1 MKRARKG
8 HLMTASLIRRL
19 CLSLLLLFGGWV
31 SLPVYAQKAITLDL
45 INQPFSTFIKQV
57 EQQTD
62 YKFFFEE
69 QSVDV
74 NRLVNVK
81 VQNQDVRVVLNKVLS
96 GTNITYTIANK
107 KILLKKQENSKLQRG
122 KALPKEIVGS
132 VVGEDGT
139 QLIGVSIQVKGKAAG
154 TITNGDGNYR
164 LVLPDNS
171 DAIVV
176 TYVGYIPQEISLKN
190 NNWQRI
196 VLKEDINMLDDVVVV
211 GYGTVKKRD
220 LTGAIS
226 TIKADEMGLAGISS
240 IGHALEGKAAGLYVR
255 QNSAQPGGGLDIL
268 VRGAGSINANND
280 PLYIVDGFPIAKLD
294 QIASSD
300 RKMDPGTQGV
310 LNFLNPNDVES
321 IDVLKDASATAI
333 YGSRGANGVVMVTT
347 KQAQEGHTEI
357 NFDYSYGIQHTAK
370 TYDMLNASQYAALH
384 NEMRTNAG
392 PEYSLN
398 PAFSDPESL
407 GTGTDWMDAIF
418 RTAPMQKV
426 NLSMLGGNQKISHAT
441 SLGYYTQDGI
451 MKNSSYNRLSLQSN
465 ISSKI
470 VSNVTVRA
478 NVNLSAENRR
488 TQPVSTVIQNA
499 MRILPSI
506 PIQDENGEYAGPT
519 GNAEWN
525 GNALNPVAIINE
537 QNYRMKGFRML
548 SNISLEWEI
557 IKGLKFKT
565 TGGAELGY
573 DYNNSYIPKY
583 KWGMNESKN
592 TMQTVSS
599 AYEQL
604 YLWDNTLNYDKSFGK
619 HRINAMVGTSYQE
632 YKKESV
638 SASGSGRA
646 SELTTELDNATK
658 ATDVGGNSLRWA
670 LMSYMAR
677 LHYSYDDRYLVTA
690 TFRADGS
697 SKFGKDNRFGYFP
710 SFAAA
715 WNIGN
720 ESFMQS
726 VKPISQLKLRAG
738 YGQTG
743 NQNIGAYAFADK
755 LSVNGVYNFGS
766 QRGFESNLVNL
777 IYPYLLSNPSVK
789 WEAVEQYNVGVDI
802 GFLKNRIVANLD
814 FYVKNTR
821 DMLTKKPVPQTSGTS
836 LEQADWPPVNIGKVL
851 NRGFE
856 FTINTKNF
864 VGEFKWETNFNMSFN
879 HNEVV
884 SIGGPEIL
892 NGVSLIREGQP
903 INSFYG
909 YKLGG
914 VYQTLDEVFTGPV
927 MENRAAD
934 KASHNPYKNT
944 SPGDMWFVDVD
955 GNGEINDLDR
965 TVIGN
970 PSPDCIFGFNNTFSY
985 KNFDLSIFFQ
995 GALGNQVWNG
1005 VRASHESMNSTYN
1018 QLASTLERWTGEGT
1032 SSSMPRAIYA
1042 DPNNNSRAS
1051 TRWLENGS
1059 YAKLKNLTFGYTLP
1073 ENWTNR
1079 AKVKALRLY
1088 VSFDNLCTIT
1098 NYSGLDPEVG
1108 LSGLDYG
1115 VYPSA
1120 RTYMFGVS
1128 VKF

>member
-1 MKRARKG
+1 MNMKTEYQCKSRMKHTLLIGTAMFLISPITLFAGVTAHSDAGSETGISNVTQQQQTVKG
-8 HLMTASLIRRL
+8 IIK
-19 CLSLLLLFGGWV
+19 GPDG
-31 SLPVYAQKAITLDL
+31 LPVIAANISQKGTNNATITDL
-45 INQPFSTFIKQV
+45 NGNFTLNVTGRQPVLVISYIGYVTT
-57 EQQTD
+57 E
-62 YKFFFEE
+62 
-69 QSVDV
+69 
-74 NRLVNVK
+74 VNVSGRAF
-81 VQNQDVRVVLNKVLS
+81 VEVVL
-96 GTNITYTIANK
+96 
-107 KILLKKQENSKLQRG
+107 QEDVA
-122 KALPKEIVGS
+122 ALDE
-132 VVGEDGT
+132 
-139 QLIGVSIQVKGKAAG
+139 
-154 TITNGDGNYR
+154 
-164 LVLPDNS
+164 
-171 DAIVV
+171 
-176 TYVGYIPQEISLKN
+176 
-190 NNWQRI
+190 
-196 VLKEDINMLDDVVVV
+196 VVVV
-211 GYGTVKKRD
+211 GYGTMRKKD
-220 LTGAIS
+220 VTGAVSSVRSGEITKNATS
-226 TIKADEMGLAGISS
+226 NVMQAIAGKMSGVQVVQNSGTPGGDVSILIRGVGTINDASP
-240 IGHALEGKAAGLYVR
+240 LYVIDGEPV
-255 QNSAQPGGGLDIL
+255 SGGMW
-268 VRGAGSINANND
+268 
-280 PLYIVDGFPIAKLD
+280 Y
-294 QIASSD
+294 
-300 RKMDPGTQGV
+300 
-310 LNFLNPNDVES
+310 LNPNDVES

-357 NFDYSYGIQHTAK
+357 NFDYSYGIQHSAK
-370 TYDMLNASQYAALH
+370 TYKMLDASQYAALH

-398 PAFSDPESL
+398 PAFADPESL
-407 GTGTDWMDAIF
+407 GAGTDWMDAIF

-465 ISSKI
+465 ISSKLA
-470 VSNVTVRA
+470 SNITVRA

-506 PIQDENGEYAGPT
+506 PIYDDNGEYAGPT

-592 TMQTVSS
+592 TMQTVTS

-604 YLWDNTLNYDKSFGK
+604 YLWDNTLNYDKAFGK
-619 HRINAMVGTSYQE
+619 HRINAMIGTSYQE

-638 SASGSGRA
+638 SAAGSGRA

-658 ATDVGGNSLRWA
+658 ATDVGGNSYRWA

-677 LHYSYDDRYLVTA
+677 LHYSYDDRYLLTA

-720 ESFMQS
+720 EAFMQS
-726 VKPISQLKLRAG
+726 VKPVSLLKLRAG

-789 WEAVEQYNVGVDI
+789 WESVEQYNVGLDI
-802 GFLKNRIVANLD
+802 GFLQNRIVANLD

-856 FTINTKNF
+856 FTVNTKNF
-864 VGEFKWETNFNMSFN
+864 VGEFKWETSLNMSFN

-909 YKLGG
+909 YELGG
-914 VYQTLDEVFTGPV
+914 IYQTLDEVFTGPV
-927 MENRAAD
+927 MENRAPD

-1018 QLASTLERWTGEGT
+1018 QLATTLERWTGEG
-1032 SSSMPRAIYA
+1032 SSYSMPRAIYA

-1051 TRWLENGS
+1051 TRWLEDGA

-1073 ENWTNR
+1073 EKWIR
-1079 AKVKALRLY
+1079 KAKMKALRLY
-1088 VSFDNLCTIT
+1088 VSLDNLCTIT
-1098 NYSGLDPEVG
+1098 NYSGLDPEAG

>member
-1 MKRARKG
+1 MNMKTEYLCKSRMKHILLIGTAMFLISPITLYAGITVDLNTNTETGIMNGAQQQQTVKG
-8 HLMTASLIRRL
+8 IVK
-19 CLSLLLLFGGWV
+19 GPDG
-31 SLPVYAQKAITLDL
+31 LPVIAANISQKGTNNAAITDL
-45 INQPFSTFIKQV
+45 YGNFTLNITGQHPVLVISYIGYVTT
-57 EQQTD
+57 E
-62 YKFFFEE
+62 
-69 QSVDV
+69 
-74 NRLVNVK
+74 VNVSG
-81 VQNQDVRVVLNKVLS
+81 RAFIEVVL
-96 GTNITYTIANK
+96 
-107 KILLKKQENSKLQRG
+107 QEDVE
-122 KALPKEIVGS
+122 ALDE
-132 VVGEDGT
+132 
-139 QLIGVSIQVKGKAAG
+139 
-154 TITNGDGNYR
+154 
-164 LVLPDNS
+164 
-171 DAIVV
+171 
-176 TYVGYIPQEISLKN
+176 
-190 NNWQRI
+190 
-196 VLKEDINMLDDVVVV
+196 VVVV
-211 GYGTVKKRD
+211 GYGTMRKKD
-220 LTGAIS
+220 VTGAVSSVRTEDITKNATS
-226 TIKADEMGLAGISS
+226 NVMQAIAGKMSGVQVVQNSGTPGGDVSILIRGVGTINDASP
-240 IGHALEGKAAGLYVR
+240 LYVIDGVPV
-255 QNSAQPGGGLDIL
+255 SGGMW
-268 VRGAGSINANND
+268 
-280 PLYIVDGFPIAKLD
+280 Y
-294 QIASSD
+294 
-300 RKMDPGTQGV
+300 
-310 LNFLNPNDVES
+310 LNPNDVES

-619 HRINAMVGTSYQE
+619 HRINAMAGTSYQE

-914 VYQTLDEVFTGPV
+914 VYQTLDEVFAGPV

-1073 ENWTNR
+1073 ENWTDR

>member
-1 MKRARKG
+1 MNMKTEYQCKSRMKHTLLIGTAMFLISPITLFAGVTVHSDAGSETGISNVTQQQQTVKG
-8 HLMTASLIRRL
+8 IIK
-19 CLSLLLLFGGWV
+19 GPDG
-31 SLPVYAQKAITLDL
+31 LPVIAANISQKGTNNATITDL
-45 INQPFSTFIKQV
+45 NGNFTLNVTGRQPVLVISYIGYVTT
-57 EQQTD
+57 E
-62 YKFFFEE
+62 
-69 QSVDV
+69 
-74 NRLVNVK
+74 VNVSGRAF
-81 VQNQDVRVVLNKVLS
+81 VEVVL
-96 GTNITYTIANK
+96 
-107 KILLKKQENSKLQRG
+107 QEDVA
-122 KALPKEIVGS
+122 ALDE
-132 VVGEDGT
+132 
-139 QLIGVSIQVKGKAAG
+139 
-154 TITNGDGNYR
+154 
-164 LVLPDNS
+164 
-171 DAIVV
+171 
-176 TYVGYIPQEISLKN
+176 
-190 NNWQRI
+190 
-196 VLKEDINMLDDVVVV
+196 VVVV
-211 GYGTVKKRD
+211 GYGTMRKKD
-220 LTGAIS
+220 VTGAVSSVRSGEITKNATS
-226 TIKADEMGLAGISS
+226 NVMQAIAGKMSGVQVVQNSGTPGGDVSILIRGVGTINDASP
-240 IGHALEGKAAGLYVR
+240 LYVIDGVPV
-255 QNSAQPGGGLDIL
+255 SGGMW
-268 VRGAGSINANND
+268 
-280 PLYIVDGFPIAKLD
+280 Y
-294 QIASSD
+294 
-300 RKMDPGTQGV
+300 
-310 LNFLNPNDVES
+310 LNPNDVES

-357 NFDYSYGIQHTAK
+357 NFDYSYGIQHSAK
-370 TYDMLNASQYAALH
+370 TYKMLDASQYAALH

-398 PAFSDPESL
+398 PAFADPESL
-407 GTGTDWMDAIF
+407 GAGTDWVDAIF

-426 NLSMLGGNQKISHAT
+426 NLSMLGGNRKISHAT

-465 ISSKI
+465 ISSKLA
-470 VSNVTVRA
+470 SNITVRA

-506 PIQDENGEYAGPT
+506 PIYDDNGEYAGPT

-592 TMQTVSS
+592 TMQTVTS

-604 YLWDNTLNYDKSFGK
+604 YLWDNTLNYDKAFGK
-619 HRINAMVGTSYQE
+619 HRINAMIGTSYQE

-638 SASGSGRA
+638 SAAGSGRA

-658 ATDVGGNSLRWA
+658 ATDVGGNSYRWA

-677 LHYSYDDRYLVTA
+677 LHYSYDDRYLLTA

-720 ESFMQS
+720 EAFMQS
-726 VKPISQLKLRAG
+726 VKPVSLLKLRAG

-789 WEAVEQYNVGVDI
+789 WESVEQYNVGLDI
-802 GFLKNRIVANLD
+802 GFLQNRIVTNLD

-856 FTINTKNF
+856 FTVNTKNF
-864 VGEFKWETNFNMSFN
+864 VGEFKWETSLNMSFN

-892 NGVSLIREGQP
+892 SGVSLIREGQP

-909 YKLGG
+909 YELGG
-914 VYQTLDEVFTGPV
+914 IYQTLDEVFIGPV
-927 MENRAAD
+927 MENRAPD

-1018 QLASTLERWTGEGT
+1018 QLATTLERWTGEG
-1032 SSSMPRAIYA
+1032 SSYSMPRAIYA

-1051 TRWLENGS
+1051 TRWLEDGA
-1059 YAKLKNLTFGYTLP
+1059 YTKLKNLTFGYTLP
-1073 ENWTNR
+1073 EKWIR
-1079 AKVKALRLY
+1079 KAKMKALRLY
-1088 VSFDNLCTIT
+1088 VSLDNLCTIT
-1098 NYSGLDPEVG
+1098 NYSGLDPEAG

>member
-1 MKRARKG
+1 MNMKTEYQCKSRMKHTLLIGTAMFLISPITLFAGVTAHSDAGSETGISNVTQQQQTVKG
-8 HLMTASLIRRL
+8 IIK
-19 CLSLLLLFGGWV
+19 GPDG
-31 SLPVYAQKAITLDL
+31 LPVIAANISQKGTNNATITDL
-45 INQPFSTFIKQV
+45 NGNFTLNVTGRQPVLVISYIGYVTT
-57 EQQTD
+57 E
-62 YKFFFEE
+62 
-69 QSVDV
+69 
-74 NRLVNVK
+74 VNVSGRAF
-81 VQNQDVRVVLNKVLS
+81 VEVVL
-96 GTNITYTIANK
+96 
-107 KILLKKQENSKLQRG
+107 QEDVA
-122 KALPKEIVGS
+122 ALDE
-132 VVGEDGT
+132 
-139 QLIGVSIQVKGKAAG
+139 
-154 TITNGDGNYR
+154 
-164 LVLPDNS
+164 
-171 DAIVV
+171 
-176 TYVGYIPQEISLKN
+176 
-190 NNWQRI
+190 
-196 VLKEDINMLDDVVVV
+196 VVVV
-211 GYGTVKKRD
+211 GYGTMRKKD
-220 LTGAIS
+220 VTGAVSSVRSGEITKNATS
-226 TIKADEMGLAGISS
+226 NVMQAIAGKMSGVQVVQNSGTPGGDVSILIRGVGTINDASP
-240 IGHALEGKAAGLYVR
+240 LYVIDGVPV
-255 QNSAQPGGGLDIL
+255 SGGMW
-268 VRGAGSINANND
+268 
-280 PLYIVDGFPIAKLD
+280 Y
-294 QIASSD
+294 
-300 RKMDPGTQGV
+300 
-310 LNFLNPNDVES
+310 LNPNDVES

-357 NFDYSYGIQHTAK
+357 NFDYSYGIQHSAK
-370 TYDMLNASQYAALH
+370 TYKMLDASQYAALH

-398 PAFSDPESL
+398 PAFADPESL
-407 GTGTDWMDAIF
+407 GAGTDWMDAIF

-465 ISSKI
+465 ISSNLA
-470 VSNVTVRA
+470 SNIIVRA

-506 PIQDENGEYAGPT
+506 PIYDDNGEYAGPT

-537 QNYRMKGFRML
+537 QHYRMKGFRML

-592 TMQTVSS
+592 TMQTVTS

-604 YLWDNTLNYDKSFGK
+604 YLWDNTLNYDKAFGK
-619 HRINAMVGTSYQE
+619 HRINAMIGTSYQE

-638 SASGSGRA
+638 SAAGSGRA

-658 ATDVGGNSLRWA
+658 ATDVGGNSYRWA

-677 LHYSYDDRYLVTA
+677 LHYSYDDRYLLTA

-720 ESFMQS
+720 EAFMQS
-726 VKPISQLKLRAG
+726 VKPVSLLKLRAG

-789 WEAVEQYNVGVDI
+789 WESVEQYNVGLDI
-802 GFLKNRIVANLD
+802 GFLQNRIVANLD

-856 FTINTKNF
+856 FTVNTKNF
-864 VGEFKWETNFNMSFN
+864 VGEFKWETSLNMSFN

-909 YKLGG
+909 YELGG
-914 VYQTLDEVFTGPV
+914 IYQTLDEVFTGPV
-927 MENRAAD
+927 MENRAPD

-1018 QLASTLERWTGEGT
+1018 QLATTLERWTGEG
-1032 SSSMPRAIYA
+1032 SSYSMPRAIYA

-1051 TRWLENGS
+1051 TRWLEDGA

-1073 ENWTNR
+1073 EKWIR
-1079 AKVKALRLY
+1079 KAKMKALRLY
-1088 VSFDNLCTIT
+1088 VSLDNLCTIT
-1098 NYSGLDPEVG
+1098 NYSGLDPEAG

>member
-1 MKRARKG
+1 MNMKTEYQCKSRMKHTLLIGTAMFLISPITLFAGVTAHSDAGSETGISNVTQQQQTVKG
-8 HLMTASLIRRL
+8 IIK
-19 CLSLLLLFGGWV
+19 GPDG
-31 SLPVYAQKAITLDL
+31 LPVIAANISQKGTNNATITDL
-45 INQPFSTFIKQV
+45 NGNFTLNVTGRQPVLVISYIGYVTT
-57 EQQTD
+57 E
-62 YKFFFEE
+62 
-69 QSVDV
+69 
-74 NRLVNVK
+74 VNVSGRAF
-81 VQNQDVRVVLNKVLS
+81 VEVVL
-96 GTNITYTIANK
+96 
-107 KILLKKQENSKLQRG
+107 QEDVA
-122 KALPKEIVGS
+122 ALDE
-132 VVGEDGT
+132 
-139 QLIGVSIQVKGKAAG
+139 
-154 TITNGDGNYR
+154 
-164 LVLPDNS
+164 
-171 DAIVV
+171 
-176 TYVGYIPQEISLKN
+176 
-190 NNWQRI
+190 
-196 VLKEDINMLDDVVVV
+196 VVVV
-211 GYGTVKKRD
+211 GYGTMRKKD
-220 LTGAIS
+220 VTGAVSSVRSGEITKNATS
-226 TIKADEMGLAGISS
+226 NVMQAIAGKMSGVQVVQNSGTPGGDVSILIRGVGTINDASP
-240 IGHALEGKAAGLYVR
+240 LYVIDGVPV
-255 QNSAQPGGGLDIL
+255 SGGMW
-268 VRGAGSINANND
+268 
-280 PLYIVDGFPIAKLD
+280 Y
-294 QIASSD
+294 
-300 RKMDPGTQGV
+300 
-310 LNFLNPNDVES
+310 LNPNDVES

-357 NFDYSYGIQHTAK
+357 NFDYSYGIQHSAK
-370 TYDMLNASQYAALH
+370 TYKMLDASQYAALH

-398 PAFSDPESL
+398 PAFADPESL
-407 GTGTDWMDAIF
+407 GAGTDWMDAIF

-465 ISSKI
+465 ISSKLA
-470 VSNVTVRA
+470 SNITVRA

-506 PIQDENGEYAGPT
+506 PIYDDNGEYAGPT

-592 TMQTVSS
+592 TMQTVTS

-604 YLWDNTLNYDKSFGK
+604 YLWDNTLNYDKAFGK
-619 HRINAMVGTSYQE
+619 HRINAMIGTSYQE

-638 SASGSGRA
+638 SAAGSGRA

-658 ATDVGGNSLRWA
+658 ATDVGGNSYRWA

-677 LHYSYDDRYLVTA
+677 LHYSYDDRYLLTA

-720 ESFMQS
+720 EAFMQS
-726 VKPISQLKLRAG
+726 VKPVSLLKLRAG

-789 WEAVEQYNVGVDI
+789 WESVEQYNVGLDI
-802 GFLKNRIVANLD
+802 GFLQNRIVANLD

-856 FTINTKNF
+856 FTVNTKNF
-864 VGEFKWETNFNMSFN
+864 VGEFKWETSLNMSFN

-909 YKLGG
+909 YELGG
-914 VYQTLDEVFTGPV
+914 IYQTLDEVFTGPV
-927 MENRAAD
+927 MENRAPD

-995 GALGNQVWNG
+995 AL
-1005 VRASHESMNSTYN
+1005 
-1018 QLASTLERWTGEGT
+1018 
-1032 SSSMPRAIYA
+1032 
-1042 DPNNNSRAS
+1042 
-1051 TRWLENGS
+1051 
-1059 YAKLKNLTFGYTLP
+1059 
-1073 ENWTNR
+1073 
-1079 AKVKALRLY
+1079 
-1088 VSFDNLCTIT
+1088 
-1098 NYSGLDPEVG
+1098 
-1108 LSGLDYG
+1108 
-1115 VYPSA
+1115 
-1120 RTYMFGVS
+1120 
-1128 VKF
+1128 

>member
-1 MKRARKG
+1 MNMKTEYLCKSRMKHILLIGTAMFLISPITLYAGVTVDLNTNTETGIMNVAQQQQTVKG
-8 HLMTASLIRRL
+8 IVK
-19 CLSLLLLFGGWV
+19 GPDG
-31 SLPVYAQKAITLDL
+31 LPVIAANISQKGTNNATITDL
-45 INQPFSTFIKQV
+45 YGNFTLNITGQHPVLVISYIGYVTT
-57 EQQTD
+57 E
-62 YKFFFEE
+62 
-69 QSVDV
+69 
-74 NRLVNVK
+74 VNVSG
-81 VQNQDVRVVLNKVLS
+81 RAFIEVVL
-96 GTNITYTIANK
+96 
-107 KILLKKQENSKLQRG
+107 QEDVE
-122 KALPKEIVGS
+122 ALDE
-132 VVGEDGT
+132 VV
-139 QLIGVSIQVKGKAAG
+139 I
-154 TITNGDGNYR
+154 
-164 LVLPDNS
+164 
-171 DAIVV
+171 
-176 TYVGYIPQEISLKN
+176 
-190 NNWQRI
+190 
-196 VLKEDINMLDDVVVV
+196 V
-211 GYGTVKKRD
+211 GYGTMRKKD
-220 LTGAIS
+220 VTGAVSSVRTEDITKNATS
-226 TIKADEMGLAGISS
+226 NVMQAIAGKMSGVQVVQNSGTPGGDVSILIRGVGTINDASP
-240 IGHALEGKAAGLYVR
+240 LYVIDGVPV
-255 QNSAQPGGGLDIL
+255 SGGMW
-268 VRGAGSINANND
+268 
-280 PLYIVDGFPIAKLD
+280 Y
-294 QIASSD
+294 
-300 RKMDPGTQGV
+300 
-310 LNFLNPNDVES
+310 LNPNDVES

-619 HRINAMVGTSYQE
+619 HRINAMAGTSYQE

-864 VGEFKWETNFNMSFN
+864 VGEFKWETNLNMSFN

>member
-1 MKRARKG
+1 MNMKTEYQCKSRMKHTLLIGTAMFLISPITLFAGVTAHSDAGSETGISNVTQQQQTVNGIIKG
-8 HLMTASLIRRL
+8 PD
-19 CLSLLLLFGGWV
+19 G
-31 SLPVYAQKAITLDL
+31 LPVIAANISQKGTNNATITDL
-45 INQPFSTFIKQV
+45 NGNFTLNVTGRQPVLVISYIGYVTT
-57 EQQTD
+57 E
-62 YKFFFEE
+62 
-69 QSVDV
+69 
-74 NRLVNVK
+74 VNVSGRAF
-81 VQNQDVRVVLNKVLS
+81 VEVVL
-96 GTNITYTIANK
+96 
-107 KILLKKQENSKLQRG
+107 QEDVA
-122 KALPKEIVGS
+122 ALDE
-132 VVGEDGT
+132 
-139 QLIGVSIQVKGKAAG
+139 
-154 TITNGDGNYR
+154 
-164 LVLPDNS
+164 
-171 DAIVV
+171 
-176 TYVGYIPQEISLKN
+176 
-190 NNWQRI
+190 
-196 VLKEDINMLDDVVVV
+196 VVVV
-211 GYGTVKKRD
+211 GYGTMRKKD
-220 LTGAIS
+220 VTGAVSSVRSGEITKNATS
-226 TIKADEMGLAGISS
+226 NVMQAIAGKMSGVQVVQNSGTPGGDVSILIRGVGTINDASP
-240 IGHALEGKAAGLYVR
+240 LYVIDGVPV
-255 QNSAQPGGGLDIL
+255 SGGMW
-268 VRGAGSINANND
+268 
-280 PLYIVDGFPIAKLD
+280 Y
-294 QIASSD
+294 
-300 RKMDPGTQGV
+300 
-310 LNFLNPNDVES
+310 LNPNDVES

-357 NFDYSYGIQHTAK
+357 NFDYSYGIQHSAK
-370 TYDMLNASQYAALH
+370 TYKMLDASQYAALH

-398 PAFSDPESL
+398 PAFADPESL
-407 GTGTDWMDAIF
+407 GAGTDWMDAIF

-465 ISSKI
+465 ISSKLA
-470 VSNVTVRA
+470 SNITVRA

-506 PIQDENGEYAGPT
+506 PIYDDNGEYAGPT

-592 TMQTVSS
+592 TMQTVTS

-604 YLWDNTLNYDKSFGK
+604 YLWDNTLNYDKAFGK
-619 HRINAMVGTSYQE
+619 HRINAMIGTSYQE

-638 SASGSGRA
+638 SAAGSGRA

-658 ATDVGGNSLRWA
+658 ATDVGGNSYRWA

-677 LHYSYDDRYLVTA
+677 LHYSYDDRYLLTA

-720 ESFMQS
+720 EAFMQS
-726 VKPISQLKLRAG
+726 VKPVSLLKLRAG

-789 WEAVEQYNVGVDI
+789 WESVEQYNVGLDI
-802 GFLKNRIVANLD
+802 GFLQNRIVANLD

-856 FTINTKNF
+856 FTVNTKNF
-864 VGEFKWETNFNMSFN
+864 VGEFKWETSLNMSFN

-909 YKLGG
+909 YELGG
-914 VYQTLDEVFTGPV
+914 IYQTLDEVFTGPV
-927 MENRAAD
+927 MENRAPD

-1018 QLASTLERWTGEGT
+1018 QLATTLERWTGEG
-1032 SSSMPRAIYA
+1032 SSYSMPRAIYA

-1051 TRWLENGS
+1051 TRWLEDGA

-1073 ENWTNR
+1073 EKWIR
-1079 AKVKALRLY
+1079 KAKMKALRLY
-1088 VSFDNLCTIT
+1088 VSLDNLCTIT
-1098 NYSGLDPEVG
+1098 NYSGLDPEAG

>member
-1 MKRARKG
+1 MNMKTEYQCKSRMKHTLLIGTAMFLISPITLFAGVTAHSDAGSETGISNVTQQQQTVKG
-8 HLMTASLIRRL
+8 IIKGRD
-19 CLSLLLLFGGWV
+19 G
-31 SLPVYAQKAITLDL
+31 LPVIAANISQKGTNNATITDL
-45 INQPFSTFIKQV
+45 NGNFTLNVTGRQPVLVISYIGYVTT
-57 EQQTD
+57 E
-62 YKFFFEE
+62 
-69 QSVDV
+69 
-74 NRLVNVK
+74 VNVSGRAF
-81 VQNQDVRVVLNKVLS
+81 VEVVL
-96 GTNITYTIANK
+96 
-107 KILLKKQENSKLQRG
+107 QEDVA
-122 KALPKEIVGS
+122 ALDE
-132 VVGEDGT
+132 
-139 QLIGVSIQVKGKAAG
+139 
-154 TITNGDGNYR
+154 
-164 LVLPDNS
+164 
-171 DAIVV
+171 
-176 TYVGYIPQEISLKN
+176 
-190 NNWQRI
+190 
-196 VLKEDINMLDDVVVV
+196 VVVV
-211 GYGTVKKRD
+211 GYGTMRKKD
-220 LTGAIS
+220 VTGAVSSVRSGEITKNATS
-226 TIKADEMGLAGISS
+226 NVMQAIAGKMSGVQVVQNSGTPGGDVSILIRGVGTINDASP
-240 IGHALEGKAAGLYVR
+240 LYVIDGVPV
-255 QNSAQPGGGLDIL
+255 SGGMW
-268 VRGAGSINANND
+268 
-280 PLYIVDGFPIAKLD
+280 Y
-294 QIASSD
+294 
-300 RKMDPGTQGV
+300 
-310 LNFLNPNDVES
+310 LNPNDVES

-357 NFDYSYGIQHTAK
+357 NFDYSYGIQHSAK
-370 TYDMLNASQYAALH
+370 TYKMLDASQYAALH

-398 PAFSDPESL
+398 PAFADPESL
-407 GTGTDWMDAIF
+407 GAGTDWMDAIF

-465 ISSKI
+465 ISSKLA
-470 VSNVTVRA
+470 SNITVRA

-506 PIQDENGEYAGPT
+506 PIYDDNGEYAGPT

-592 TMQTVSS
+592 TMQTVTS

-604 YLWDNTLNYDKSFGK
+604 YLWDNTLNYDKAFGK
-619 HRINAMVGTSYQE
+619 HRINAMIGTSYQE

-638 SASGSGRA
+638 SAAGSGRA

-658 ATDVGGNSLRWA
+658 ATDVGGNSYRWA

-677 LHYSYDDRYLVTA
+677 LHYSYDDRYLLTA

-720 ESFMQS
+720 EAFMQS
-726 VKPISQLKLRAG
+726 VKPVSLLKLRAG

-789 WEAVEQYNVGVDI
+789 WESVEQYNVGLDI
-802 GFLKNRIVANLD
+802 GFLQNRIVANLD

-856 FTINTKNF
+856 FTVNTKNF
-864 VGEFKWETNFNMSFN
+864 VGEFKWETSLNMSFN

-909 YKLGG
+909 YELGG
-914 VYQTLDEVFTGPV
+914 IYQTLDEVFTGPV
-927 MENRAAD
+927 MENRAPD

-1018 QLASTLERWTGEGT
+1018 QLATTLERWTGEG
-1032 SSSMPRAIYA
+1032 SSYSMPRAIYA

-1051 TRWLENGS
+1051 TRWLEDGA

-1073 ENWTNR
+1073 EKWIR
-1079 AKVKALRLY
+1079 KAKMKALRLY
-1088 VSFDNLCTIT
+1088 VSLDNLCTIT
-1098 NYSGLDPEVG
+1098 NYSGLDPEAG

>member
-1 MKRARKG
+1 MNMKTEYLCKSRMKHILLIGTAMFLISPITLYAGVTVDLNTNTETGIMNGAQQQQTVKG
-8 HLMTASLIRRL
+8 IVK
-19 CLSLLLLFGGWV
+19 GPDG
-31 SLPVYAQKAITLDL
+31 LPVIAANISQKGTNNATITDL
-45 INQPFSTFIKQV
+45 YGNFTLNITGQHPVLVISYIGYVTT
-57 EQQTD
+57 E
-62 YKFFFEE
+62 
-69 QSVDV
+69 
-74 NRLVNVK
+74 VNVSG
-81 VQNQDVRVVLNKVLS
+81 RAFIEVVL
-96 GTNITYTIANK
+96 
-107 KILLKKQENSKLQRG
+107 QEDVE
-122 KALPKEIVGS
+122 ALDE
-132 VVGEDGT
+132 
-139 QLIGVSIQVKGKAAG
+139 
-154 TITNGDGNYR
+154 
-164 LVLPDNS
+164 
-171 DAIVV
+171 
-176 TYVGYIPQEISLKN
+176 
-190 NNWQRI
+190 
-196 VLKEDINMLDDVVVV
+196 VVVV
-211 GYGTVKKRD
+211 GYGTMRKKD
-220 LTGAIS
+220 VTGAVSSVRTEDITKNATS
-226 TIKADEMGLAGISS
+226 NVMQAIAGKMSGVQVVQNSGTPGGDVSILIRGVGTINDASP
-240 IGHALEGKAAGLYVR
+240 LYVIDGVPV
-255 QNSAQPGGGLDIL
+255 SGGMW
-268 VRGAGSINANND
+268 
-280 PLYIVDGFPIAKLD
+280 Y
-294 QIASSD
+294 
-300 RKMDPGTQGV
+300 
-310 LNFLNPNDVES
+310 LNPNDVES

-864 VGEFKWETNFNMSFN
+864 VGEFKWETNLNMSFN

-1073 ENWTNR
+1073 ENWTDR

>member
-1 MKRARKG
+1 MNMKTEYLCKSRMKHILLIGTAMFLISPITLYAGVTVDLNTNTETGIMNVAQQQQTVKG
-8 HLMTASLIRRL
+8 IVK
-19 CLSLLLLFGGWV
+19 GPDG
-31 SLPVYAQKAITLDL
+31 LPVIAANISQKGTNNATITDL
-45 INQPFSTFIKQV
+45 YGNFTLNITGQHPVLVISYIGYVTT
-57 EQQTD
+57 E
-62 YKFFFEE
+62 
-69 QSVDV
+69 
-74 NRLVNVK
+74 VNVSG
-81 VQNQDVRVVLNKVLS
+81 RAFIEVVL
-96 GTNITYTIANK
+96 
-107 KILLKKQENSKLQRG
+107 QEDVE
-122 KALPKEIVGS
+122 ALDE
-132 VVGEDGT
+132 
-139 QLIGVSIQVKGKAAG
+139 
-154 TITNGDGNYR
+154 
-164 LVLPDNS
+164 
-171 DAIVV
+171 
-176 TYVGYIPQEISLKN
+176 
-190 NNWQRI
+190 
-196 VLKEDINMLDDVVVV
+196 VVVV
-211 GYGTVKKRD
+211 GYGTMRKKD
-220 LTGAIS
+220 VTGAVSSVRTEDITKNATS
-226 TIKADEMGLAGISS
+226 NVMQAIAGKMSGVQVVQNSGTPGGDVSILIRGVGTINDASP
-240 IGHALEGKAAGLYVR
+240 LYVIDGVPV
-255 QNSAQPGGGLDIL
+255 SGGMW
-268 VRGAGSINANND
+268 
-280 PLYIVDGFPIAKLD
+280 Y
-294 QIASSD
+294 
-300 RKMDPGTQGV
+300 
-310 LNFLNPNDVES
+310 LNPNDVES

-384 NEMRTNAG
+384 NEIRTNAG

-537 QNYRMKGFRML
+537 QDYRMKGFRML

-864 VGEFKWETNFNMSFN
+864 VGEFKWETNLNMSFN

>member
-1 MKRARKG
+1 MNMKTEYLCKSRMKHILLIGTAMFLISPITLYAGVTVDLNTNTETGIMNGAQQQQTVKG
-8 HLMTASLIRRL
+8 IVK
-19 CLSLLLLFGGWV
+19 GPDG
-31 SLPVYAQKAITLDL
+31 LPVIAANISQKGTNNATITDL
-45 INQPFSTFIKQV
+45 YGNFTLNITGQHPVLVISYIGYVTT
-57 EQQTD
+57 E
-62 YKFFFEE
+62 
-69 QSVDV
+69 
-74 NRLVNVK
+74 VNVSG
-81 VQNQDVRVVLNKVLS
+81 RAFIEVVL
-96 GTNITYTIANK
+96 
-107 KILLKKQENSKLQRG
+107 QEDVE
-122 KALPKEIVGS
+122 ALDE
-132 VVGEDGT
+132 
-139 QLIGVSIQVKGKAAG
+139 
-154 TITNGDGNYR
+154 
-164 LVLPDNS
+164 
-171 DAIVV
+171 
-176 TYVGYIPQEISLKN
+176 
-190 NNWQRI
+190 
-196 VLKEDINMLDDVVVV
+196 VVVV
-211 GYGTVKKRD
+211 GYGTMRKKD
-220 LTGAIS
+220 VTGAVSSVRTEDITKNATS
-226 TIKADEMGLAGISS
+226 NVMQAIAGKMSGVQVVQNSGTPGGDVSILIRGVGTINDASP
-240 IGHALEGKAAGLYVR
+240 LYVIDGVPV
-255 QNSAQPGGGLDIL
+255 SGGMW
-268 VRGAGSINANND
+268 
-280 PLYIVDGFPIAKLD
+280 Y
-294 QIASSD
+294 
-300 RKMDPGTQGV
+300 
-310 LNFLNPNDVES
+310 LNPNDVES

-370 TYDMLNASQYAALH
+370 TYDMLNASQYATLH

-488 TQPVSTVIQNA
+488 TQPVGTVIQNA

-864 VGEFKWETNFNMSFN
+864 VGEFKWETNLNMSFN

-1073 ENWTNR
+1073 ENWINR

>member
-1 MKRARKG
+1 MNMKTEYQCKSRMKHTLLIGTAMFLISPITLFAGVTAHSDAGSETGISNVTQQQQTVKG
-8 HLMTASLIRRL
+8 IIK
-19 CLSLLLLFGGWV
+19 GPDG
-31 SLPVYAQKAITLDL
+31 LPVIAANISQKGTNNATITDL
-45 INQPFSTFIKQV
+45 NGNFTLNVTGRQPVLVISYIGYVTT
-57 EQQTD
+57 E
-62 YKFFFEE
+62 
-69 QSVDV
+69 
-74 NRLVNVK
+74 VNVSGRAF
-81 VQNQDVRVVLNKVLS
+81 VEVVL
-96 GTNITYTIANK
+96 
-107 KILLKKQENSKLQRG
+107 QEDVA
-122 KALPKEIVGS
+122 ALDE
-132 VVGEDGT
+132 
-139 QLIGVSIQVKGKAAG
+139 
-154 TITNGDGNYR
+154 
-164 LVLPDNS
+164 
-171 DAIVV
+171 
-176 TYVGYIPQEISLKN
+176 
-190 NNWQRI
+190 
-196 VLKEDINMLDDVVVV
+196 VVVV
-211 GYGTVKKRD
+211 GYGTMRKKD
-220 LTGAIS
+220 VTGAVSSVRSGEITKNATS
-226 TIKADEMGLAGISS
+226 NVMQAIAGKMSGVQVVQNSGTPGGDVSILIRGVGTINDASP
-240 IGHALEGKAAGLYVR
+240 LYVIDGVPV
-255 QNSAQPGGGLDIL
+255 SGGMW
-268 VRGAGSINANND
+268 
-280 PLYIVDGFPIAKLD
+280 Y
-294 QIASSD
+294 
-300 RKMDPGTQGV
+300 
-310 LNFLNPNDVES
+310 LNPNDVES

-357 NFDYSYGIQHTAK
+357 NFDYSYGIQHSAK
-370 TYDMLNASQYAALH
+370 TYKMLDASQYAALH

-398 PAFSDPESL
+398 PAFADPESL
-407 GTGTDWMDAIF
+407 GAGTDWMDAIF

-465 ISSKI
+465 ISSKLA
-470 VSNVTVRA
+470 SNITVRA

-506 PIQDENGEYAGPT
+506 PIYDDNGEYAGPT

-592 TMQTVSS
+592 TMQTVTS

-604 YLWDNTLNYDKSFGK
+604 YLWDNTLNYDKAFGK
-619 HRINAMVGTSYQE
+619 HRINAMIGTSYQE

-638 SASGSGRA
+638 SAAGSGRA

-658 ATDVGGNSLRWA
+658 ATDVGGNSYRWA

-677 LHYSYDDRYLVTA
+677 LHYSYDDRYLLTA

-720 ESFMQS
+720 EAFMQS
-726 VKPISQLKLRAG
+726 VKPVSLLKLRAG

-789 WEAVEQYNVGVDI
+789 WESVEQYNVGLDI
-802 GFLKNRIVANLD
+802 GFLQNRIVANLD

-856 FTINTKNF
+856 FTVNTKNF
-864 VGEFKWETNFNMSFN
+864 VGEFKWETSLNMSFN

-892 NGVSLIREGQP
+892 NGVGLIREGQP

-909 YKLGG
+909 YELGG
-914 VYQTLDEVFTGPV
+914 IYQTLDEVFTGPV
-927 MENRAAD
+927 MENRAPD

-1018 QLASTLERWTGEGT
+1018 QLATTLERWTGEG
-1032 SSSMPRAIYA
+1032 SSYSMPRAIYA

-1051 TRWLENGS
+1051 TRWLEDGA

-1073 ENWTNR
+1073 EKWIR
-1079 AKVKALRLY
+1079 KAKMKALRLY
-1088 VSFDNLCTIT
+1088 VSLDNLCTIT
-1098 NYSGLDPEVG
+1098 NYSGLDPEAG

>member
-1 MKRARKG
+1 MNMKTEYLCKSRMKHILLIGTAMFLISPITLYAGVTVDLNTNTETGIMNVAQQQQTVKG
-8 HLMTASLIRRL
+8 IVK
-19 CLSLLLLFGGWV
+19 GPDG
-31 SLPVYAQKAITLDL
+31 LPVIAANISQKGTNNATITDL
-45 INQPFSTFIKQV
+45 YGNFTLNITGQHPVLVISYIGYVTT
-57 EQQTD
+57 E
-62 YKFFFEE
+62 
-69 QSVDV
+69 
-74 NRLVNVK
+74 VNVSG
-81 VQNQDVRVVLNKVLS
+81 RAFIEVVL
-96 GTNITYTIANK
+96 
-107 KILLKKQENSKLQRG
+107 QEDVE
-122 KALPKEIVGS
+122 ALDE
-132 VVGEDGT
+132 
-139 QLIGVSIQVKGKAAG
+139 
-154 TITNGDGNYR
+154 
-164 LVLPDNS
+164 
-171 DAIVV
+171 
-176 TYVGYIPQEISLKN
+176 
-190 NNWQRI
+190 
-196 VLKEDINMLDDVVVV
+196 VVVV
-211 GYGTVKKRD
+211 GYGTMRKKD
-220 LTGAIS
+220 VTGAVSSVRTEDITKNATS
-226 TIKADEMGLAGISS
+226 NVMQAIAGKMSGVQVVQNSGTPGGDVSILIRGVGTINDASP
-240 IGHALEGKAAGLYVR
+240 LYVIDGVPV
-255 QNSAQPGGGLDIL
+255 SGGMW
-268 VRGAGSINANND
+268 
-280 PLYIVDGFPIAKLD
+280 Y
-294 QIASSD
+294 
-300 RKMDPGTQGV
+300 
-310 LNFLNPNDVES
+310 LNPNDVES

-537 QNYRMKGFRML
+537 QDYRMKGFRML

-864 VGEFKWETNFNMSFN
+864 VGEFKWETNLNMSFN

>member
-1 MKRARKG
+1 MNMKTEYQCKSRMKHTLLIGTAMFLISPITLFAGVTAHSDAGSETGISNVTQQQQTVKG
-8 HLMTASLIRRL
+8 IIK
-19 CLSLLLLFGGWV
+19 GPDG
-31 SLPVYAQKAITLDL
+31 LPVIAANISQKGTNNATITDL
-45 INQPFSTFIKQV
+45 NGNFTLNVTGRQPVLVISYIGYVTT
-57 EQQTD
+57 E
-62 YKFFFEE
+62 
-69 QSVDV
+69 
-74 NRLVNVK
+74 VNVSGRAF
-81 VQNQDVRVVLNKVLS
+81 VEVVL
-96 GTNITYTIANK
+96 
-107 KILLKKQENSKLQRG
+107 QEDVA
-122 KALPKEIVGS
+122 ALDE
-132 VVGEDGT
+132 
-139 QLIGVSIQVKGKAAG
+139 
-154 TITNGDGNYR
+154 
-164 LVLPDNS
+164 
-171 DAIVV
+171 
-176 TYVGYIPQEISLKN
+176 
-190 NNWQRI
+190 
-196 VLKEDINMLDDVVVV
+196 VVVV
-211 GYGTVKKRD
+211 GYGTMRKKD
-220 LTGAIS
+220 VTGAVSSVRSGEITKNATS
-226 TIKADEMGLAGISS
+226 NVMQAIAGKMSGVQVVQNSGTPGGDVSILIRGVGTINDASP
-240 IGHALEGKAAGLYVR
+240 LYVIDGVPV
-255 QNSAQPGGGLDIL
+255 SGGMW
-268 VRGAGSINANND
+268 
-280 PLYIVDGFPIAKLD
+280 Y
-294 QIASSD
+294 
-300 RKMDPGTQGV
+300 
-310 LNFLNPNDVES
+310 LNPNDVES
-321 IDVLKDASATAI
+321 LDVLKDASATAI

-357 NFDYSYGIQHTAK
+357 NFDYSYGIQHSAK
-370 TYDMLNASQYAALH
+370 TYKMLDASQYAALH

-398 PAFSDPESL
+398 PAFADPESL
-407 GTGTDWMDAIF
+407 GAGTDWMDAIF

-465 ISSKI
+465 ISSKLA
-470 VSNVTVRA
+470 SNITVRA

-506 PIQDENGEYAGPT
+506 PIYDDNGEYAGPT

-592 TMQTVSS
+592 TMQTVTS

-604 YLWDNTLNYDKSFGK
+604 YLWDNTLNYDKAFGK
-619 HRINAMVGTSYQE
+619 HRINAMIGTSYQE

-638 SASGSGRA
+638 SAAGSGRA

-658 ATDVGGNSLRWA
+658 ATDVGGNSYRWA

-677 LHYSYDDRYLVTA
+677 LHYSYDDRYLLTA

-720 ESFMQS
+720 EAFMQS
-726 VKPISQLKLRAG
+726 VKPVSLLKLRAG

-789 WEAVEQYNVGVDI
+789 WESVEQYNVGLDI
-802 GFLKNRIVANLD
+802 GFLQNRIVANLD

-856 FTINTKNF
+856 FTVNTKNF
-864 VGEFKWETNFNMSFN
+864 VGEFKWETSLNMSFN

-909 YKLGG
+909 YELGG
-914 VYQTLDEVFTGPV
+914 IYQTLDEVFTGPV
-927 MENRAAD
+927 MENRAPD

-1018 QLASTLERWTGEGT
+1018 QLATTLERWTGEG
-1032 SSSMPRAIYA
+1032 SSYSMPRAIYA

-1051 TRWLENGS
+1051 TRWLEDGA

-1073 ENWTNR
+1073 EKWIR
-1079 AKVKALRLY
+1079 KAKMKALRLY
-1088 VSFDNLCTIT
+1088 VSLDNLCTIT
-1098 NYSGLDPEVG
+1098 NYSGLDPEAG

>member
-1 MKRARKG
+1 MNMKTEYQCKSRMKHTLLIGTAMFLISPITLFAGVTAHSDAGSETGISNVTQQQQTVKG
-8 HLMTASLIRRL
+8 IIK
-19 CLSLLLLFGGWV
+19 GPDG
-31 SLPVYAQKAITLDL
+31 LPVIAANISQKGTNNATITDL
-45 INQPFSTFIKQV
+45 NGNFTLNVTGRQPVLVISYIGYVTT
-57 EQQTD
+57 E
-62 YKFFFEE
+62 
-69 QSVDV
+69 
-74 NRLVNVK
+74 VNVSGRAF
-81 VQNQDVRVVLNKVLS
+81 VEVVL
-96 GTNITYTIANK
+96 
-107 KILLKKQENSKLQRG
+107 QEDVA
-122 KALPKEIVGS
+122 ALDE
-132 VVGEDGT
+132 
-139 QLIGVSIQVKGKAAG
+139 
-154 TITNGDGNYR
+154 
-164 LVLPDNS
+164 
-171 DAIVV
+171 
-176 TYVGYIPQEISLKN
+176 
-190 NNWQRI
+190 
-196 VLKEDINMLDDVVVV
+196 VVVV
-211 GYGTVKKRD
+211 GYGTMRKKD
-220 LTGAIS
+220 VTGAVSSVRSGEITKNATS
-226 TIKADEMGLAGISS
+226 NVMQAIAGKMSGVQVVQNSGTPGGDVSILIRGVGTINDASP
-240 IGHALEGKAAGLYVR
+240 LYVIDGVPV
-255 QNSAQPGGGLDIL
+255 SGGMW
-268 VRGAGSINANND
+268 
-280 PLYIVDGFPIAKLD
+280 Y
-294 QIASSD
+294 
-300 RKMDPGTQGV
+300 
-310 LNFLNPNDVES
+310 LNPNDVES

-357 NFDYSYGIQHTAK
+357 NFDYSYGIQHSAK
-370 TYDMLNASQYAALH
+370 TYKMLDASQYAALH

-398 PAFSDPESL
+398 PAFADPESL
-407 GTGTDWMDAIF
+407 GAGTDWMDAIF

-465 ISSKI
+465 ISSKLA
-470 VSNVTVRA
+470 SNITVRA

-506 PIQDENGEYAGPT
+506 PIYDDNGEYAGPT

-592 TMQTVSS
+592 TMQTVTS

-604 YLWDNTLNYDKSFGK
+604 YLWNNTLNYDKAFGK
-619 HRINAMVGTSYQE
+619 HRINAMIGTSYQE

-638 SASGSGRA
+638 SAAGSGRA

-658 ATDVGGNSLRWA
+658 ATDVGGNSYRWA

-677 LHYSYDDRYLVTA
+677 LHYSYDDRYLLTA

-720 ESFMQS
+720 EAFMQS
-726 VKPISQLKLRAG
+726 VKPVSLLKLRAG

-789 WEAVEQYNVGVDI
+789 WESVEQYNVGLDI
-802 GFLKNRIVANLD
+802 GFLQNRIVANLD

-856 FTINTKNF
+856 FTVNTKNF
-864 VGEFKWETNFNMSFN
+864 VGEFKWETSLNMSFN

-909 YKLGG
+909 YELGG
-914 VYQTLDEVFTGPV
+914 IYQTLDEVFTGPV
-927 MENRAAD
+927 MENRAPD

-1018 QLASTLERWTGEGT
+1018 QLATTLERWTGEG
-1032 SSSMPRAIYA
+1032 SSYSMPRAIYA

-1051 TRWLENGS
+1051 TRWLEDGA

-1073 ENWTNR
+1073 EKWIR
-1079 AKVKALRLY
+1079 KAKMKALRLY
-1088 VSFDNLCTIT
+1088 VSLDNLCTIT
-1098 NYSGLDPEVG
+1098 NYSGLDPEAG

>member
-1 MKRARKG
+1 MNMKTEYLCKSRMKHILLIGTAMFLISPITLYAGVTVDLNTNTETGIMNVAQQQQTVKG
-8 HLMTASLIRRL
+8 IVK
-19 CLSLLLLFGGWV
+19 GPDG
-31 SLPVYAQKAITLDL
+31 LPVIAANISQKGTNNATITDL
-45 INQPFSTFIKQV
+45 YGNFTLNITGQHPVLVISYIGYVTT
-57 EQQTD
+57 E
-62 YKFFFEE
+62 
-69 QSVDV
+69 
-74 NRLVNVK
+74 VNVSG
-81 VQNQDVRVVLNKVLS
+81 RAFIEVVL
-96 GTNITYTIANK
+96 
-107 KILLKKQENSKLQRG
+107 QEDVE
-122 KALPKEIVGS
+122 ALDE
-132 VVGEDGT
+132 
-139 QLIGVSIQVKGKAAG
+139 
-154 TITNGDGNYR
+154 
-164 LVLPDNS
+164 
-171 DAIVV
+171 
-176 TYVGYIPQEISLKN
+176 
-190 NNWQRI
+190 
-196 VLKEDINMLDDVVVV
+196 VVVV
-211 GYGTVKKRD
+211 GYGTMRKKD
-220 LTGAIS
+220 VTGAVSSVRTEDITKNATS
-226 TIKADEMGLAGISS
+226 NVMQAIAGKMSGVQVVQNSGTPGGDVSILIRGVGTINDASP
-240 IGHALEGKAAGLYVR
+240 LYVIDGVPV
-255 QNSAQPGGGLDIL
+255 SGGMW
-268 VRGAGSINANND
+268 
-280 PLYIVDGFPIAKLD
+280 Y
-294 QIASSD
+294 
-300 RKMDPGTQGV
+300 
-310 LNFLNPNDVES
+310 LNPNDVES

-392 PEYSLN
+392 SEYSLN

-488 TQPVSTVIQNA
+488 TQPVGTVIQNA

-726 VKPISQLKLRAG
+726 VKPISQLKLRVG

-766 QRGFESNLVNL
+766 QRGFESNLVN
-777 IYPYLLSNPSVK
+777 
-789 WEAVEQYNVGVDI
+789 
-802 GFLKNRIVANLD
+802 F
-814 FYVKNTR
+814 
-821 DMLTKKPVPQTSGTS
+821 
-836 LEQADWPPVNIGKVL
+836 NIQP
-851 NRGFE
+851 
-856 FTINTKNF
+856 
-864 VGEFKWETNFNMSFN
+864 FN
-879 HNEVV
+879 H
-884 SIGGPEIL
+884 L
-892 NGVSLIREGQP
+892 
-903 INSFYG
+903 
-909 YKLGG
+909 
-914 VYQTLDEVFTGPV
+914 
-927 MENRAAD
+927 
-934 KASHNPYKNT
+934 
-944 SPGDMWFVDVD
+944 
-955 GNGEINDLDR
+955 
-965 TVIGN
+965 
-970 PSPDCIFGFNNTFSY
+970 
-985 KNFDLSIFFQ
+985 
-995 GALGNQVWNG
+995 
-1005 VRASHESMNSTYN
+1005 
-1018 QLASTLERWTGEGT
+1018 
-1032 SSSMPRAIYA
+1032 
-1042 DPNNNSRAS
+1042 
-1051 TRWLENGS
+1051 
-1059 YAKLKNLTFGYTLP
+1059 
-1073 ENWTNR
+1073 
-1079 AKVKALRLY
+1079 
-1088 VSFDNLCTIT
+1088 
-1098 NYSGLDPEVG
+1098 
-1108 LSGLDYG
+1108 
-1115 VYPSA
+1115 
-1120 RTYMFGVS
+1120 
-1128 VKF
+1128 

>member
-1 MKRARKG
+1 MKTEYLCKSRIKHILLIGTAMFLISPITLYAGVTVDLNTNTETGIMNVAQQQQTVRGIVKG
-8 HLMTASLIRRL
+8 PD
-19 CLSLLLLFGGWV
+19 G
-31 SLPVYAQKAITLDL
+31 LPVIAANISQKGTNNATITDL
-45 INQPFSTFIKQV
+45 YGNFTLNITGQHPVLVISYIGYVTT
-57 EQQTD
+57 E
-62 YKFFFEE
+62 
-69 QSVDV
+69 
-74 NRLVNVK
+74 VNVSG
-81 VQNQDVRVVLNKVLS
+81 RAFIEVVL
-96 GTNITYTIANK
+96 
-107 KILLKKQENSKLQRG
+107 QEDVE
-122 KALPKEIVGS
+122 ALDE
-132 VVGEDGT
+132 
-139 QLIGVSIQVKGKAAG
+139 
-154 TITNGDGNYR
+154 
-164 LVLPDNS
+164 
-171 DAIVV
+171 
-176 TYVGYIPQEISLKN
+176 
-190 NNWQRI
+190 
-196 VLKEDINMLDDVVVV
+196 VVVV
-211 GYGTVKKRD
+211 GYGTMRKKD
-220 LTGAIS
+220 VTGAVSSVRTEDITKNATS
-226 TIKADEMGLAGISS
+226 NVMQAIAGKMSGVQVVQNSGTPGGDVSILIRGVGTINDASP
-240 IGHALEGKAAGLYVR
+240 LYVIDGVPV
-255 QNSAQPGGGLDIL
+255 SGGMW
-268 VRGAGSINANND
+268 
-280 PLYIVDGFPIAKLD
+280 Y
-294 QIASSD
+294 
-300 RKMDPGTQGV
+300 
-310 LNFLNPNDVES
+310 LNPNDVES

-557 IKGLKFKT
+557 VKGLKFKT

-726 VKPISQLKLRAG
+726 VKPISQLKLRVG

-864 VGEFKWETNFNMSFN
+864 VGEFKWETNLNMSFN

>member
-1 MKRARKG
+1 MNMKTEYQCKSRMKHTLLIGTAMFLISPITLFAGVTVHSDAGSETGISNVTQQQQTVKG
-8 HLMTASLIRRL
+8 IIK
-19 CLSLLLLFGGWV
+19 GPDG
-31 SLPVYAQKAITLDL
+31 LPVIAANISQKGTNNATITDL
-45 INQPFSTFIKQV
+45 NGNFTLNVTGRQPVLVISYIGYVTT
-57 EQQTD
+57 E
-62 YKFFFEE
+62 
-69 QSVDV
+69 
-74 NRLVNVK
+74 VNVSGRAF
-81 VQNQDVRVVLNKVLS
+81 VEVVL
-96 GTNITYTIANK
+96 
-107 KILLKKQENSKLQRG
+107 QEDVA
-122 KALPKEIVGS
+122 ALDE
-132 VVGEDGT
+132 
-139 QLIGVSIQVKGKAAG
+139 
-154 TITNGDGNYR
+154 
-164 LVLPDNS
+164 
-171 DAIVV
+171 
-176 TYVGYIPQEISLKN
+176 
-190 NNWQRI
+190 
-196 VLKEDINMLDDVVVV
+196 VVVV
-211 GYGTVKKRD
+211 GYGTMRKKD
-220 LTGAIS
+220 VTGAVSSVRSGEITKNATS
-226 TIKADEMGLAGISS
+226 NVMQAIAGKMSGVQVVQNSGTPGGDVSILIRGVGTINDASP
-240 IGHALEGKAAGLYVR
+240 LYVIDGVPV
-255 QNSAQPGGGLDIL
+255 SGGMW
-268 VRGAGSINANND
+268 
-280 PLYIVDGFPIAKLD
+280 Y
-294 QIASSD
+294 
-300 RKMDPGTQGV
+300 
-310 LNFLNPNDVES
+310 LNPNDVES

-357 NFDYSYGIQHTAK
+357 NFDYSYGIQHSAK
-370 TYDMLNASQYAALH
+370 TYKMLDASQYAALH

-398 PAFSDPESL
+398 PAFADPESL
-407 GTGTDWMDAIF
+407 GAGTDWMDAIF

-465 ISSKI
+465 ISSKLA
-470 VSNVTVRA
+470 SNITVRA

-506 PIQDENGEYAGPT
+506 PIYDDNGEYAGPT

-592 TMQTVSS
+592 TVQTVTS

-604 YLWDNTLNYDKSFGK
+604 YLWDNTLNYDKAFGK
-619 HRINAMVGTSYQE
+619 HRINAMIGTSYQE

-638 SASGSGRA
+638 SAAGSGRA

-658 ATDVGGNSLRWA
+658 ATDVGGNSYRWA

-677 LHYSYDDRYLVTA
+677 LHYSYDDRYLLTA

-720 ESFMQS
+720 EAFMQS
-726 VKPISQLKLRAG
+726 VKPVSLLKLRAG

-789 WEAVEQYNVGVDI
+789 WESVEQYNVGLDI
-802 GFLKNRIVANLD
+802 GFLQNRIVANLD

-856 FTINTKNF
+856 FTVNTKNF
-864 VGEFKWETNFNMSFN
+864 VGEFKWETSLNMSFN

-909 YKLGG
+909 YELGG
-914 VYQTLDEVFTGPV
+914 IYQTLDEVFTGPV
-927 MENRAAD
+927 MENRAPD

-1018 QLASTLERWTGEGT
+1018 QLTATLERWTGEG
-1032 SSSMPRAIYA
+1032 SSYSMPRAIYA

-1051 TRWLENGS
+1051 TRWLEDGA

-1073 ENWTNR
+1073 EKWIR
-1079 AKVKALRLY
+1079 KAKMKALRLY
-1088 VSFDNLCTIT
+1088 VSLDNLCTIT
-1098 NYSGLDPEVG
+1098 NYSGLDPEAG

>member
-1 MKRARKG
+1 MNMKTEYLCKSRMKHILLIGTAMFLISPITLYAGVTVDLNTNTETGIMNGAQQQQTVKG
-8 HLMTASLIRRL
+8 IVK
-19 CLSLLLLFGGWV
+19 GPDG
-31 SLPVYAQKAITLDL
+31 LPVIAANISQKGTNNATITDL
-45 INQPFSTFIKQV
+45 YGNFTLNITGQHPVLVISYIGYVTT
-57 EQQTD
+57 E
-62 YKFFFEE
+62 
-69 QSVDV
+69 
-74 NRLVNVK
+74 VNVSG
-81 VQNQDVRVVLNKVLS
+81 RAFIEVVL
-96 GTNITYTIANK
+96 
-107 KILLKKQENSKLQRG
+107 QEDVE
-122 KALPKEIVGS
+122 ALDE
-132 VVGEDGT
+132 
-139 QLIGVSIQVKGKAAG
+139 
-154 TITNGDGNYR
+154 
-164 LVLPDNS
+164 
-171 DAIVV
+171 
-176 TYVGYIPQEISLKN
+176 
-190 NNWQRI
+190 
-196 VLKEDINMLDDVVVV
+196 VVVV
-211 GYGTVKKRD
+211 GYGTMRKKD
-220 LTGAIS
+220 VTGAVSSVRTEDITKNATS
-226 TIKADEMGLAGISS
+226 NVMQAIAGKMSGVQVVQNSGTPGGDVSILIRGVGTINDASP
-240 IGHALEGKAAGLYVR
+240 LYVIDGVPV
-255 QNSAQPGGGLDIL
+255 SGGMW
-268 VRGAGSINANND
+268 
-280 PLYIVDGFPIAKLD
+280 Y
-294 QIASSD
+294 
-300 RKMDPGTQGV
+300 
-310 LNFLNPNDVES
+310 LNPNDVES

-488 TQPVSTVIQNA
+488 TQPVGTVIQNA

-557 IKGLKFKT
+557 VKGLKFKT

-619 HRINAMVGTSYQE
+619 HRINAMAGTSYQE

-726 VKPISQLKLRAG
+726 VKPISQLKLRVG

-864 VGEFKWETNFNMSFN
+864 VGEFKWETNLNMSFN

>member
-1 MKRARKG
+1 MNMKTEYQCKSRMKHTLLIGTAMFLISPITLFAGVTAHSDAGSETGISNVTQQQQTVKG
-8 HLMTASLIRRL
+8 IIK
-19 CLSLLLLFGGWV
+19 GPDG
-31 SLPVYAQKAITLDL
+31 LPVIAANISQKGTNNATITDL
-45 INQPFSTFIKQV
+45 NGNFTLNVTGRQPVLVISYIGYVTT
-57 EQQTD
+57 E
-62 YKFFFEE
+62 
-69 QSVDV
+69 
-74 NRLVNVK
+74 VNVSGRAF
-81 VQNQDVRVVLNKVLS
+81 VEVVL
-96 GTNITYTIANK
+96 
-107 KILLKKQENSKLQRG
+107 QEDVA
-122 KALPKEIVGS
+122 ALDE
-132 VVGEDGT
+132 
-139 QLIGVSIQVKGKAAG
+139 
-154 TITNGDGNYR
+154 
-164 LVLPDNS
+164 
-171 DAIVV
+171 
-176 TYVGYIPQEISLKN
+176 
-190 NNWQRI
+190 
-196 VLKEDINMLDDVVVV
+196 VVVV
-211 GYGTVKKRD
+211 GYGTMRKKD
-220 LTGAIS
+220 VTGAVSSVRSGEITKNATS
-226 TIKADEMGLAGISS
+226 NVMQAIAGKMSGVQVVQNSGTPGGDVSILIRGVGTINDASP
-240 IGHALEGKAAGLYVR
+240 LYVIDGVPV
-255 QNSAQPGGGLDIL
+255 SGGMW
-268 VRGAGSINANND
+268 
-280 PLYIVDGFPIAKLD
+280 Y
-294 QIASSD
+294 
-300 RKMDPGTQGV
+300 
-310 LNFLNPNDVES
+310 LNPNDVES

-357 NFDYSYGIQHTAK
+357 NFDYSYGIQHSAK
-370 TYDMLNASQYAALH
+370 TYKMLDASQYAALH
-384 NEMRTNAG
+384 NEMRTNAA

-398 PAFSDPESL
+398 PAFADPESL
-407 GTGTDWMDAIF
+407 GAGTDWMDAIF

-465 ISSKI
+465 ISSKLA
-470 VSNVTVRA
+470 SNITVRA

-506 PIQDENGEYAGPT
+506 PIYDDNGEYAGPT

-592 TMQTVSS
+592 TMQTVTS

-604 YLWDNTLNYDKSFGK
+604 YLWDNTLNYDKAFGK
-619 HRINAMVGTSYQE
+619 HRINAMIGTSYQE

-638 SASGSGRA
+638 SAAGSGRA

-658 ATDVGGNSLRWA
+658 ATDVGGNSYRWA

-677 LHYSYDDRYLVTA
+677 LHYSYDDRYLLTA

-720 ESFMQS
+720 EAFMQS
-726 VKPISQLKLRAG
+726 VKPVSLLKLRAG

-789 WEAVEQYNVGVDI
+789 WESVEQYNVGLDI
-802 GFLKNRIVANLD
+802 GFLQNRIVANLD

-856 FTINTKNF
+856 FTVNTKNF
-864 VGEFKWETNFNMSFN
+864 VGEFKWETSLNMSFN

-909 YKLGG
+909 YELGG
-914 VYQTLDEVFTGPV
+914 IYQTLDEVFTGPV
-927 MENRAAD
+927 MENRAPD

-1018 QLASTLERWTGEGT
+1018 QLATTLERWTGEG
-1032 SSSMPRAIYA
+1032 SSYSMPRAIYA

-1051 TRWLENGS
+1051 TRWLEDGA

-1073 ENWTNR
+1073 EKWIR
-1079 AKVKALRLY
+1079 KAKMKALRLY
-1088 VSFDNLCTIT
+1088 VSLDNLCTIT
-1098 NYSGLDPEVG
+1098 NYSGLDPEAG

>member
-1 MKRARKG
+1 MKHTLLIGTAMFLISPITLFAGVTAHSDAGSETGISNVTQQQQTVKG
-8 HLMTASLIRRL
+8 IIK
-19 CLSLLLLFGGWV
+19 GPDG
-31 SLPVYAQKAITLDL
+31 LPVIAANISQKGTNNATITDL
-45 INQPFSTFIKQV
+45 NGNFTLNVTGRQPVLVISYIGYVTT
-57 EQQTD
+57 E
-62 YKFFFEE
+62 
-69 QSVDV
+69 
-74 NRLVNVK
+74 VNVSGRAF
-81 VQNQDVRVVLNKVLS
+81 VEVVL
-96 GTNITYTIANK
+96 
-107 KILLKKQENSKLQRG
+107 QEDVA
-122 KALPKEIVGS
+122 ALDE
-132 VVGEDGT
+132 
-139 QLIGVSIQVKGKAAG
+139 
-154 TITNGDGNYR
+154 
-164 LVLPDNS
+164 
-171 DAIVV
+171 
-176 TYVGYIPQEISLKN
+176 
-190 NNWQRI
+190 
-196 VLKEDINMLDDVVVV
+196 VVVV
-211 GYGTVKKRD
+211 GYGTMRKKD
-220 LTGAIS
+220 VTGAVSSVRSGEITKNATS
-226 TIKADEMGLAGISS
+226 NVMQAIAGKMSGVQVVQNSGTPGGDVSILIRGVGTINDASP
-240 IGHALEGKAAGLYVR
+240 LYVIDGVPV
-255 QNSAQPGGGLDIL
+255 SGGMW
-268 VRGAGSINANND
+268 
-280 PLYIVDGFPIAKLD
+280 Y
-294 QIASSD
+294 
-300 RKMDPGTQGV
+300 
-310 LNFLNPNDVES
+310 LNPNDVES

-357 NFDYSYGIQHTAK
+357 NFDYSYGIQHSAK
-370 TYDMLNASQYAALH
+370 TYKMLDASQYAALH

-398 PAFSDPESL
+398 PAFADPESL
-407 GTGTDWMDAIF
+407 GAGTDWMDAIF

-465 ISSKI
+465 ISSKLA
-470 VSNVTVRA
+470 SNITVRA

-506 PIQDENGEYAGPT
+506 PIYDDNGEYAGPT

-592 TMQTVSS
+592 TMQTVTS

-604 YLWDNTLNYDKSFGK
+604 YLWDNTLNYDKAFGK
-619 HRINAMVGTSYQE
+619 HRINAMIGTSYQE

-638 SASGSGRA
+638 SAAGSGRA

-658 ATDVGGNSLRWA
+658 ATDVGGNSYRWA

-677 LHYSYDDRYLVTA
+677 LHYSYDDRYLLTA

-720 ESFMQS
+720 EAFMQS
-726 VKPISQLKLRAG
+726 VKPVSLLKLRAG

-789 WEAVEQYNVGVDI
+789 WESVEQYNVGLDI
-802 GFLKNRIVANLD
+802 GFLQNRIVANLD

-856 FTINTKNF
+856 FTVNTKNF
-864 VGEFKWETNFNMSFN
+864 VGEFKWETSLNMSFN

-909 YKLGG
+909 YELGG
-914 VYQTLDEVFTGPV
+914 IYQTLDEVFTGPV
-927 MENRAAD
+927 MENRAPD

-1018 QLASTLERWTGEGT
+1018 QLATTLERWTGEG
-1032 SSSMPRAIYA
+1032 SSYSMPRAIYA

-1051 TRWLENGS
+1051 TRWLEDGA

-1073 ENWTNR
+1073 EKWIR
-1079 AKVKALRLY
+1079 KAKMKALRLY
-1088 VSFDNLCTIT
+1088 VSLDNLCTIT
-1098 NYSGLDPEVG
+1098 NYSGLDPEAG

>member
-1 MKRARKG
+1 MNMKTEYLCKSRMKHILLIGTAMFLISPITLYAGVTVDLNTNTETGIMNVAQQQQTVKG
-8 HLMTASLIRRL
+8 IVK
-19 CLSLLLLFGGWV
+19 GPDG
-31 SLPVYAQKAITLDL
+31 LPVIAANISQKGTNNATITDL
-45 INQPFSTFIKQV
+45 YGNFTLNITGQHPVLVISYIGYVTT
-57 EQQTD
+57 E
-62 YKFFFEE
+62 
-69 QSVDV
+69 
-74 NRLVNVK
+74 VNVSG
-81 VQNQDVRVVLNKVLS
+81 RAFIEVVL
-96 GTNITYTIANK
+96 
-107 KILLKKQENSKLQRG
+107 QEDVE
-122 KALPKEIVGS
+122 ALDE
-132 VVGEDGT
+132 
-139 QLIGVSIQVKGKAAG
+139 
-154 TITNGDGNYR
+154 
-164 LVLPDNS
+164 
-171 DAIVV
+171 
-176 TYVGYIPQEISLKN
+176 
-190 NNWQRI
+190 
-196 VLKEDINMLDDVVVV
+196 VVVV
-211 GYGTVKKRD
+211 GYGTMRKKD
-220 LTGAIS
+220 VTGAVSSVRTEDITKNATS
-226 TIKADEMGLAGISS
+226 NVMQAIAGKMSGVQVVQNSGTPGGDVSILIRGVGTINDASP
-240 IGHALEGKAAGLYVR
+240 LYVIDGVPV
-255 QNSAQPGGGLDIL
+255 SGGMW
-268 VRGAGSINANND
+268 
-280 PLYIVDGFPIAKLD
+280 Y
-294 QIASSD
+294 
-300 RKMDPGTQGV
+300 
-310 LNFLNPNDVES
+310 LNPNDVES

-864 VGEFKWETNFNMSFN
+864 VGEFKWETNLNMSFN

-1018 QLASTLERWTGEGT
+1018 QLASTLEKWTGEGT

>member
-1 MKRARKG
+1 MNMKTEYQCKSRMKHTLLIGTAMFLISPITLFAGVTVHSDAGSETGISNVTQQQQTVKG
-8 HLMTASLIRRL
+8 IIK
-19 CLSLLLLFGGWV
+19 GPDG
-31 SLPVYAQKAITLDL
+31 LPVIAANISQKGTNNATITDL
-45 INQPFSTFIKQV
+45 NGNFTLNVTGRQPVLVISYIGYVTT
-57 EQQTD
+57 E
-62 YKFFFEE
+62 
-69 QSVDV
+69 
-74 NRLVNVK
+74 VNVSGRAF
-81 VQNQDVRVVLNKVLS
+81 VEVVL
-96 GTNITYTIANK
+96 
-107 KILLKKQENSKLQRG
+107 QEDVA
-122 KALPKEIVGS
+122 ALDE
-132 VVGEDGT
+132 
-139 QLIGVSIQVKGKAAG
+139 
-154 TITNGDGNYR
+154 
-164 LVLPDNS
+164 
-171 DAIVV
+171 
-176 TYVGYIPQEISLKN
+176 
-190 NNWQRI
+190 
-196 VLKEDINMLDDVVVV
+196 VVVV
-211 GYGTVKKRD
+211 GYGTMRKKD
-220 LTGAIS
+220 VTGAVSSVRSGEITKNATS
-226 TIKADEMGLAGISS
+226 NVMQAIAGKMSGVQVVQNSGTPGGDVSILIRGVGTINDASP
-240 IGHALEGKAAGLYVR
+240 LYVIDGVPV
-255 QNSAQPGGGLDIL
+255 SGGMW
-268 VRGAGSINANND
+268 
-280 PLYIVDGFPIAKLD
+280 Y
-294 QIASSD
+294 
-300 RKMDPGTQGV
+300 
-310 LNFLNPNDVES
+310 LNPNDVES

-357 NFDYSYGIQHTAK
+357 NFDYSYGIQHSAK
-370 TYDMLNASQYAALH
+370 TYKMLDASQYAALH

-398 PAFSDPESL
+398 PAFADPESL
-407 GTGTDWMDAIF
+407 GAGTDWMDAIF

-465 ISSKI
+465 ISSKLA
-470 VSNVTVRA
+470 SNITVRA

-506 PIQDENGEYAGPT
+506 PIYDDNGEYAGPT

-592 TMQTVSS
+592 TMQTVTS

-604 YLWDNTLNYDKSFGK
+604 YLWDNTLNYDKAFGK
-619 HRINAMVGTSYQE
+619 HRINAMIGTSYQE

-638 SASGSGRA
+638 SAAGSGRA

-658 ATDVGGNSLRWA
+658 ATDVGGNSYRWA

-677 LHYSYDDRYLVTA
+677 LHYSYDDRYLLTA

-720 ESFMQS
+720 EAFMQS
-726 VKPISQLKLRAG
+726 VKPVSLLKLRAG

-789 WEAVEQYNVGVDI
+789 WESVEQYNVGLDI
-802 GFLKNRIVANLD
+802 GFLQNRIVANLD

-856 FTINTKNF
+856 FTVNTKNF
-864 VGEFKWETNFNMSFN
+864 VGEFKWETSLNMSFN

-909 YKLGG
+909 YELGG
-914 VYQTLDEVFTGPV
+914 IYQTLDEVFTGPV
-927 MENRAAD
+927 MENRAPD

-1018 QLASTLERWTGEGT
+1018 QLATTLERWTGEG
-1032 SSSMPRAIYA
+1032 SSYSMPRAIYA

-1051 TRWLENGS
+1051 TRWLEDGA

-1073 ENWTNR
+1073 EKWIR
-1079 AKVKALRLY
+1079 KAKMKALRLY
-1088 VSFDNLCTIT
+1088 VSLDNLCTIT
-1098 NYSGLDPEVG
+1098 NYSGLDPEAG

>member
-1 MKRARKG
+1 MNMKTEYLCKSRMKHILLIGTAMFLISPITLYAGVTVDLNTNTETGIMNGAQQQQTVKG
-8 HLMTASLIRRL
+8 IVK
-19 CLSLLLLFGGWV
+19 GPDG
-31 SLPVYAQKAITLDL
+31 LPVIAANISQKGTNNATITDL
-45 INQPFSTFIKQV
+45 YGNFTLNITGQHPVLVISYIGYVTT
-57 EQQTD
+57 E
-62 YKFFFEE
+62 
-69 QSVDV
+69 
-74 NRLVNVK
+74 VNVSG
-81 VQNQDVRVVLNKVLS
+81 RAFIEVVL
-96 GTNITYTIANK
+96 
-107 KILLKKQENSKLQRG
+107 QEDVE
-122 KALPKEIVGS
+122 ALDE
-132 VVGEDGT
+132 
-139 QLIGVSIQVKGKAAG
+139 
-154 TITNGDGNYR
+154 
-164 LVLPDNS
+164 
-171 DAIVV
+171 
-176 TYVGYIPQEISLKN
+176 
-190 NNWQRI
+190 
-196 VLKEDINMLDDVVVV
+196 VVVV
-211 GYGTVKKRD
+211 GYGTMRKKD
-220 LTGAIS
+220 VTGAVSSVRTEDITKNTTS
-226 TIKADEMGLAGISS
+226 NVMQAIAGKMSGVQVVQNSGTPGGDVSILIRGVGTINDASP
-240 IGHALEGKAAGLYVR
+240 LYVIDGVPV
-255 QNSAQPGGGLDIL
+255 SGGMW
-268 VRGAGSINANND
+268 
-280 PLYIVDGFPIAKLD
+280 Y
-294 QIASSD
+294 
-300 RKMDPGTQGV
+300 
-310 LNFLNPNDVES
+310 LNPNDVES

-392 PEYSLN
+392 SEYSLN

-488 TQPVSTVIQNA
+488 TQPVGTVIQNA

-726 VKPISQLKLRAG
+726 VKPISQL
-738 YGQTG
+738 
-743 NQNIGAYAFADK
+743 
-755 LSVNGVYNFGS
+755 S
-766 QRGFESNLVNL
+766 
-777 IYPYLLSNPSVK
+777 
-789 WEAVEQYNVGVDI
+789 DI
-802 GFLKNRIVANLD
+802 GRGISSGYSLQFIDNE
-814 FYVKNTR
+814 R
-821 DMLTKKPVPQTSGTS
+821 D
-836 LEQADWPPVNIGKVL
+836 
-851 NRGFE
+851 
-856 FTINTKNF
+856 
-864 VGEFKWETNFNMSFN
+864 
-879 HNEVV
+879 
-884 SIGGPEIL
+884 
-892 NGVSLIREGQP
+892 NG
-903 INSFYG
+903 N
-909 YKLGG
+909 K
-914 VYQTLDEVFTGPV
+914 
-927 MENRAAD
+927 
-934 KASHNPYKNT
+934 
-944 SPGDMWFVDVD
+944 
-955 GNGEINDLDR
+955 
-965 TVIGN
+965 
-970 PSPDCIFGFNNTFSY
+970 
-985 KNFDLSIFFQ
+985 
-995 GALGNQVWNG
+995 
-1005 VRASHESMNSTYN
+1005 
-1018 QLASTLERWTGEGT
+1018 
-1032 SSSMPRAIYA
+1032 RAISYDQQTDDA
-1042 DPNNNSRAS
+1042 DDSS
-1051 TRWLENGS
+1051 
-1059 YAKLKNLTFGYTLP
+1059 K
-1073 ENWTNR
+1073 
-1079 AKVKALRLY
+1079 
-1088 VSFDNLCTIT
+1088 
-1098 NYSGLDPEVG
+1098 
-1108 LSGLDYG
+1108 
-1115 VYPSA
+1115 
-1120 RTYMFGVS
+1120 
-1128 VKF
+1128 

>member
-1 MKRARKG
+1 MNMKTEYLCKSRIKHILLIGTAMFLISPITLYAGVTVDLNTNTETGIMNVAQQQQQTVKG
-8 HLMTASLIRRL
+8 IVK
-19 CLSLLLLFGGWV
+19 GPDG
-31 SLPVYAQKAITLDL
+31 LPVIAANISQKGTNNATITDL
-45 INQPFSTFIKQV
+45 YGNFTLNITGQHPVLVISYIGYVTT
-57 EQQTD
+57 E
-62 YKFFFEE
+62 
-69 QSVDV
+69 
-74 NRLVNVK
+74 VNVSG
-81 VQNQDVRVVLNKVLS
+81 RAFIEVVL
-96 GTNITYTIANK
+96 
-107 KILLKKQENSKLQRG
+107 QEDVE
-122 KALPKEIVGS
+122 ALDE
-132 VVGEDGT
+132 
-139 QLIGVSIQVKGKAAG
+139 
-154 TITNGDGNYR
+154 
-164 LVLPDNS
+164 
-171 DAIVV
+171 
-176 TYVGYIPQEISLKN
+176 
-190 NNWQRI
+190 
-196 VLKEDINMLDDVVVV
+196 VVVV
-211 GYGTVKKRD
+211 GYGTMRKKD
-220 LTGAIS
+220 VTGAVSSVRTEDITKNATS
-226 TIKADEMGLAGISS
+226 NVMQAIAGKMSGVQVVQNSGTPGGDVSILIRGVGTINDASP
-240 IGHALEGKAAGLYVR
+240 LYVIDGVPV
-255 QNSAQPGGGLDIL
+255 SGGMW
-268 VRGAGSINANND
+268 
-280 PLYIVDGFPIAKLD
+280 Y
-294 QIASSD
+294 
-300 RKMDPGTQGV
+300 
-310 LNFLNPNDVES
+310 LNPNDVES

-537 QNYRMKGFRML
+537 QNYRMKGFCML

-557 IKGLKFKT
+557 VKGLKFKT

-619 HRINAMVGTSYQE
+619 HRINAMAGTSYQE

-743 NQNIGAYAFADK
+743 NQNIGAYTFADK

-821 DMLTKKPVPQTSGTS
+821 DMLTKKTVPQTSGTS

-864 VGEFKWETNFNMSFN
+864 VGEFKWETNLNMSFN

-1073 ENWTNR
+1073 ENWTDR

>member
-1 MKRARKG
+1 MNMKTEYLCKSRIKHILLIGTAMFLISPITLYAGVTVDLNTNTETGIMNVAQQQQTVKG
-8 HLMTASLIRRL
+8 IVK
-19 CLSLLLLFGGWV
+19 GPDG
-31 SLPVYAQKAITLDL
+31 LPVIAANISQKGTNNATITDL
-45 INQPFSTFIKQV
+45 YGNFTLNITGQHPVLVISYIGYVTT
-57 EQQTD
+57 E
-62 YKFFFEE
+62 
-69 QSVDV
+69 
-74 NRLVNVK
+74 VNVSG
-81 VQNQDVRVVLNKVLS
+81 RAFIEVVL
-96 GTNITYTIANK
+96 
-107 KILLKKQENSKLQRG
+107 QEDVE
-122 KALPKEIVGS
+122 ALDE
-132 VVGEDGT
+132 
-139 QLIGVSIQVKGKAAG
+139 
-154 TITNGDGNYR
+154 
-164 LVLPDNS
+164 
-171 DAIVV
+171 
-176 TYVGYIPQEISLKN
+176 
-190 NNWQRI
+190 
-196 VLKEDINMLDDVVVV
+196 VVVV
-211 GYGTVKKRD
+211 GYGTMRKKD
-220 LTGAIS
+220 VTGAVSSVRTEDITKNATS
-226 TIKADEMGLAGISS
+226 NVMQAIAGKMSGVQVVQNSGTPGGDVSILIRGVGTINDASP
-240 IGHALEGKAAGLYVR
+240 LYVIDGVPV
-255 QNSAQPGGGLDIL
+255 SGGMW
-268 VRGAGSINANND
+268 
-280 PLYIVDGFPIAKLD
+280 Y
-294 QIASSD
+294 
-300 RKMDPGTQGV
+300 
-310 LNFLNPNDVES
+310 LNPNDVES

-619 HRINAMVGTSYQE
+619 HRINAMAGTSYQE

-802 GFLKNRIVANLD
+802 GFLKNRIVANFD

-864 VGEFKWETNFNMSFN
+864 VGEFKWETNLNMSFN

-914 VYQTLDEVFTGPV
+914 IYQTLDEVFTGPV

>member
-1 MKRARKG
+1 MNMKTEYQCKSRMKHTLLIGTAMFLISPITLFAGVTAHSDAGSETGISNVTQQQQTVKG
-8 HLMTASLIRRL
+8 IIK
-19 CLSLLLLFGGWV
+19 GPDG
-31 SLPVYAQKAITLDL
+31 LPVIAANISQKGTNNATITDL
-45 INQPFSTFIKQV
+45 NGNFTLNVTGRQPVLVISYIGYVTT
-57 EQQTD
+57 E
-62 YKFFFEE
+62 
-69 QSVDV
+69 
-74 NRLVNVK
+74 VNVSGRAF
-81 VQNQDVRVVLNKVLS
+81 VEVVL
-96 GTNITYTIANK
+96 
-107 KILLKKQENSKLQRG
+107 QEDVA
-122 KALPKEIVGS
+122 ALDE
-132 VVGEDGT
+132 
-139 QLIGVSIQVKGKAAG
+139 
-154 TITNGDGNYR
+154 
-164 LVLPDNS
+164 
-171 DAIVV
+171 
-176 TYVGYIPQEISLKN
+176 
-190 NNWQRI
+190 
-196 VLKEDINMLDDVVVV
+196 VVVV
-211 GYGTVKKRD
+211 GYGTMRKKD
-220 LTGAIS
+220 VTGAVSSVRSGEITKNATS
-226 TIKADEMGLAGISS
+226 NVMQAIAGKMSGVQVVQNSGTPGGDVSILIRGVGTINDASP
-240 IGHALEGKAAGLYVR
+240 LYVIDGVPV
-255 QNSAQPGGGLDIL
+255 SGGMW
-268 VRGAGSINANND
+268 
-280 PLYIVDGFPIAKLD
+280 Y
-294 QIASSD
+294 
-300 RKMDPGTQGV
+300 
-310 LNFLNPNDVES
+310 LNPNDVES

-357 NFDYSYGIQHTAK
+357 NFDYSYGIQHSAK
-370 TYDMLNASQYAALH
+370 TYKMLDASQYAALH

-398 PAFSDPESL
+398 PAFADPESL
-407 GTGTDWMDAIF
+407 GAGTDWMDAIF

-465 ISSKI
+465 ISSKLA
-470 VSNVTVRA
+470 SNITVRA

-506 PIQDENGEYAGPT
+506 PIYDDNGEYAGPT

-592 TMQTVSS
+592 TMQTVTS

-604 YLWDNTLNYDKSFGK
+604 YLWDNTLNYDKAFGK
-619 HRINAMVGTSYQE
+619 HRINAMIGTSYQE

-638 SASGSGRA
+638 SAAGSGRA

-658 ATDVGGNSLRWA
+658 ATDVGGNSYRWA

-677 LHYSYDDRYLVTA
+677 LHYSYDDRYLLTA

-720 ESFMQS
+720 EAFMQS
-726 VKPISQLKLRAG
+726 VKPVSLLKLRAG

-755 LSVNGVYNFGS
+755 LSVNGLYNFGS

-789 WEAVEQYNVGVDI
+789 WESVEQYNVGLDI
-802 GFLKNRIVANLD
+802 GFLQNRIVANLD

-856 FTINTKNF
+856 FTVNTKNF
-864 VGEFKWETNFNMSFN
+864 VGEFKWETSLNMSFN

-909 YKLGG
+909 YELGG
-914 VYQTLDEVFTGPV
+914 IYQTLDEVFTGPV
-927 MENRAAD
+927 MENRAPD

-1018 QLASTLERWTGEGT
+1018 QLATTLERWTGEG
-1032 SSSMPRAIYA
+1032 SSYSMPRAIYA

-1051 TRWLENGS
+1051 TRWLEDGA

-1073 ENWTNR
+1073 EKWIR
-1079 AKVKALRLY
+1079 KAKMKALRLY
-1088 VSFDNLCTIT
+1088 VSLDNLCTIT
-1098 NYSGLDPEVG
+1098 NYSGLDPEAG

>member
-1 MKRARKG
+1 MNMKTEYQCKSRMKHTLLIGTAMFLISPITLFAGVTAHSDAGSETGISNVTQQQQTVKG
-8 HLMTASLIRRL
+8 IIK
-19 CLSLLLLFGGWV
+19 GPDG
-31 SLPVYAQKAITLDL
+31 LPVIAANISQKGTNNATITDL
-45 INQPFSTFIKQV
+45 NGNFTLNVTGRQPVLVISYIGYVTT
-57 EQQTD
+57 E
-62 YKFFFEE
+62 
-69 QSVDV
+69 
-74 NRLVNVK
+74 VNVSGRAF
-81 VQNQDVRVVLNKVLS
+81 VEVVL
-96 GTNITYTIANK
+96 
-107 KILLKKQENSKLQRG
+107 QEDVA
-122 KALPKEIVGS
+122 ALDE
-132 VVGEDGT
+132 
-139 QLIGVSIQVKGKAAG
+139 
-154 TITNGDGNYR
+154 
-164 LVLPDNS
+164 
-171 DAIVV
+171 
-176 TYVGYIPQEISLKN
+176 
-190 NNWQRI
+190 
-196 VLKEDINMLDDVVVV
+196 VVVV
-211 GYGTVKKRD
+211 GYGTMRKKD
-220 LTGAIS
+220 VTGAVSSVRSGEITKNATS
-226 TIKADEMGLAGISS
+226 NVMQAIAGKMSGVQVVQNSGTPGGDVSILIRGVGTINDASP
-240 IGHALEGKAAGLYVR
+240 LYVIDGVPV
-255 QNSAQPGGGLDIL
+255 SGGMW
-268 VRGAGSINANND
+268 
-280 PLYIVDGFPIAKLD
+280 Y
-294 QIASSD
+294 
-300 RKMDPGTQGV
+300 
-310 LNFLNPNDVES
+310 LNPNDVES

-357 NFDYSYGIQHTAK
+357 NFDYSYGIQHSAK
-370 TYDMLNASQYAALH
+370 TYKMLDASQYAALH

-398 PAFSDPESL
+398 PAFADPESL
-407 GTGTDWMDAIF
+407 GAGTDWVDAIF

-465 ISSKI
+465 ISSKLA
-470 VSNVTVRA
+470 SNITVRA

-506 PIQDENGEYAGPT
+506 PIYDDNGEYAGPT

-592 TMQTVSS
+592 TMQTVTS

-604 YLWDNTLNYDKSFGK
+604 YLWDNTLNYDKAFGK
-619 HRINAMVGTSYQE
+619 HRINAMIGTSYQE

-638 SASGSGRA
+638 SGAGSGCA

-658 ATDVGGNSLRWA
+658 ATDVGGNSYRWA

-677 LHYSYDDRYLVTA
+677 LHYSYDDRYLLTA

-720 ESFMQS
+720 EAFMQS
-726 VKPISQLKLRAG
+726 VKPVSLLKLRAG

-789 WEAVEQYNVGVDI
+789 WESVEQYNVGLDI
-802 GFLKNRIVANLD
+802 GFLQNRIVANLD

-856 FTINTKNF
+856 FTVNTKNF
-864 VGEFKWETNFNMSFN
+864 VGEFKWETSLNMSFN

-909 YKLGG
+909 YELGG
-914 VYQTLDEVFTGPV
+914 IYQTLDEVFTGPV
-927 MENRAAD
+927 MENRAPD

-1018 QLASTLERWTGEGT
+1018 QLATTLERWTGEG
-1032 SSSMPRAIYA
+1032 SSYSMPRAIYA

-1051 TRWLENGS
+1051 TRWLEDGA

-1073 ENWTNR
+1073 EKWIR
-1079 AKVKALRLY
+1079 KAKMKALRLY
-1088 VSFDNLCTIT
+1088 VSLDNLCTIT
-1098 NYSGLDPEVG
+1098 NYSGLDPEAG

>member
-1 MKRARKG
+1 MNMKTEYLCKSRMKHILLIGTAMFLISPITLYAGITVDLNTNTETGIMNGAQQQQTVKG
-8 HLMTASLIRRL
+8 IVK
-19 CLSLLLLFGGWV
+19 GPDG
-31 SLPVYAQKAITLDL
+31 LPVIAANISQKGTNNAAITDL
-45 INQPFSTFIKQV
+45 YGNFTLNITGQHPVLVISYIGYVTT
-57 EQQTD
+57 E
-62 YKFFFEE
+62 
-69 QSVDV
+69 
-74 NRLVNVK
+74 VNVSG
-81 VQNQDVRVVLNKVLS
+81 RAFIEVVL
-96 GTNITYTIANK
+96 
-107 KILLKKQENSKLQRG
+107 QEDVE
-122 KALPKEIVGS
+122 ALDE
-132 VVGEDGT
+132 
-139 QLIGVSIQVKGKAAG
+139 
-154 TITNGDGNYR
+154 
-164 LVLPDNS
+164 
-171 DAIVV
+171 
-176 TYVGYIPQEISLKN
+176 
-190 NNWQRI
+190 
-196 VLKEDINMLDDVVVV
+196 VVVV
-211 GYGTVKKRD
+211 GYGTMRKKD
-220 LTGAIS
+220 VTGAVSSVRTEDITKNATS
-226 TIKADEMGLAGISS
+226 NVMQAIAGKMSGVQVVQNSGTPGGDVSILIRGVGTINDASP
-240 IGHALEGKAAGLYVR
+240 LYVIDGVPV
-255 QNSAQPGGGLDIL
+255 SGGMW
-268 VRGAGSINANND
+268 
-280 PLYIVDGFPIAKLD
+280 Y
-294 QIASSD
+294 
-300 RKMDPGTQGV
+300 
-310 LNFLNPNDVES
+310 LNPNDVES

-619 HRINAMVGTSYQE
+619 HRINAMAGTSYQE

-743 NQNIGAYAFADK
+743 NQNIGAYTFADK

-927 MENRAAD
+927 MENRATD

-1051 TRWLENGS
+1051 TRWLEKGS

-1073 ENWTNR
+1073 ENWTDR

>member
-1 MKRARKG
+1 MNMKTEYQCKSRMKHTLLIGTAMFLISPITLFAGVTAHSDAGSETGISNVTQQQQTVKG
-8 HLMTASLIRRL
+8 IIK
-19 CLSLLLLFGGWV
+19 GPDG
-31 SLPVYAQKAITLDL
+31 LPVIAANISQKGTNNATITDL
-45 INQPFSTFIKQV
+45 NGNFTLNVTGRQPVLVISYIGYVTT
-57 EQQTD
+57 E
-62 YKFFFEE
+62 
-69 QSVDV
+69 
-74 NRLVNVK
+74 VNVSGRAF
-81 VQNQDVRVVLNKVLS
+81 VEVVL
-96 GTNITYTIANK
+96 
-107 KILLKKQENSKLQRG
+107 QEDVA
-122 KALPKEIVGS
+122 ALDE
-132 VVGEDGT
+132 
-139 QLIGVSIQVKGKAAG
+139 
-154 TITNGDGNYR
+154 
-164 LVLPDNS
+164 
-171 DAIVV
+171 
-176 TYVGYIPQEISLKN
+176 
-190 NNWQRI
+190 
-196 VLKEDINMLDDVVVV
+196 VVVV
-211 GYGTVKKRD
+211 GYGTMRKKD
-220 LTGAIS
+220 VTGAVSSVRSGEITKNATS
-226 TIKADEMGLAGISS
+226 NVMQAIAGKMSGVQVVQNSGTPGGDVSILIRGVGTINDASP
-240 IGHALEGKAAGLYVR
+240 LYVIDGVPV
-255 QNSAQPGGGLDIL
+255 SGGMW
-268 VRGAGSINANND
+268 
-280 PLYIVDGFPIAKLD
+280 Y
-294 QIASSD
+294 
-300 RKMDPGTQGV
+300 
-310 LNFLNPNDVES
+310 LNPNDVES

-357 NFDYSYGIQHTAK
+357 NFDYSYGIQHSAK
-370 TYDMLNASQYAALH
+370 TYKMLDASQYAALH

-398 PAFSDPESL
+398 PAFADPESL
-407 GTGTDWMDAIF
+407 GAGTDWMDAIF

-465 ISSKI
+465 ISSKLA
-470 VSNVTVRA
+470 SNITVRA

-506 PIQDENGEYAGPT
+506 PIYDDNGEYAGPT

-592 TMQTVSS
+592 TVQTVTS

-604 YLWDNTLNYDKSFGK
+604 YLWDNTLNYDKAFGK
-619 HRINAMVGTSYQE
+619 HRINAMIGTSYQE

-638 SASGSGRA
+638 SAAGSGRA

-658 ATDVGGNSLRWA
+658 ATDVGGNSYRWA

-677 LHYSYDDRYLVTA
+677 LHYSYDDRYLLTA

-720 ESFMQS
+720 EAFMQS
-726 VKPISQLKLRAG
+726 VKPVSLLKLRAG

-789 WEAVEQYNVGVDI
+789 WESVEQYNVGLDI
-802 GFLKNRIVANLD
+802 GFLQNRIVANLD

-856 FTINTKNF
+856 FTVNTKNF
-864 VGEFKWETNFNMSFN
+864 VGEFKWETSLNMSFN

-909 YKLGG
+909 YELGG
-914 VYQTLDEVFTGPV
+914 IYQTLDEVFTGPV
-927 MENRAAD
+927 MENRAPD

-1018 QLASTLERWTGEGT
+1018 QLATTLERWTGEG
-1032 SSSMPRAIYA
+1032 SSYSMPRAIYA

-1051 TRWLENGS
+1051 TRWLEDGA

-1073 ENWTNR
+1073 EKWIR
-1079 AKVKALRLY
+1079 KAKMKALRLY
-1088 VSFDNLCTIT
+1088 VSLDNLCTIT
-1098 NYSGLDPEVG
+1098 NYSGLDPEAG

>member
-1 MKRARKG
+1 MNMKTEYQCKSRMKHTLLIGTAMFLISPITLFAGVTAHSDAGSETGISNVTQQQQTVKG
-8 HLMTASLIRRL
+8 IIK
-19 CLSLLLLFGGWV
+19 GPDG
-31 SLPVYAQKAITLDL
+31 LPVIAANISQKGTNNATITDL
-45 INQPFSTFIKQV
+45 NGNFTLNVTGRQPVLVISYIGYVTT
-57 EQQTD
+57 E
-62 YKFFFEE
+62 
-69 QSVDV
+69 
-74 NRLVNVK
+74 VNVSGRAF
-81 VQNQDVRVVLNKVLS
+81 VEVVL
-96 GTNITYTIANK
+96 
-107 KILLKKQENSKLQRG
+107 QEDVA
-122 KALPKEIVGS
+122 ALDE
-132 VVGEDGT
+132 
-139 QLIGVSIQVKGKAAG
+139 
-154 TITNGDGNYR
+154 
-164 LVLPDNS
+164 
-171 DAIVV
+171 
-176 TYVGYIPQEISLKN
+176 
-190 NNWQRI
+190 
-196 VLKEDINMLDDVVVV
+196 VVVV
-211 GYGTVKKRD
+211 GYGTMRKKD
-220 LTGAIS
+220 VTGAVSSVRSGEITKNATS
-226 TIKADEMGLAGISS
+226 NVMQAIAGKMSGVQVVQNSGTPGGDVSILIRGVGTINDASP
-240 IGHALEGKAAGLYVR
+240 LYVIDGVPV
-255 QNSAQPGGGLDIL
+255 SGGMW
-268 VRGAGSINANND
+268 
-280 PLYIVDGFPIAKLD
+280 Y
-294 QIASSD
+294 
-300 RKMDPGTQGV
+300 
-310 LNFLNPNDVES
+310 LNPNDVES

-357 NFDYSYGIQHTAK
+357 NFDYSYGIQHSAK
-370 TYDMLNASQYAALH
+370 TYKMLDASQYAALH

-398 PAFSDPESL
+398 PAFADPESL
-407 GTGTDWMDAIF
+407 GAGTDWMDAIF

-465 ISSKI
+465 ISSKLA
-470 VSNVTVRA
+470 SNITVRA

-506 PIQDENGEYAGPT
+506 PIYDDNGEYAGPT

-592 TMQTVSS
+592 TMQTVTS

-604 YLWDNTLNYDKSFGK
+604 YLWDNTLNYDKAFGK
-619 HRINAMVGTSYQE
+619 HRINAMIGTSYQE

-638 SASGSGRA
+638 SAAGSGRA

-658 ATDVGGNSLRWA
+658 ATDVGGNSYRWA

-677 LHYSYDDRYLVTA
+677 LHYSYDDRYLLTA

-720 ESFMQS
+720 EAFMQS
-726 VKPISQLKLRAG
+726 VKPVSLLKLRAG

-789 WEAVEQYNVGVDI
+789 WESVEQYNLGLDI
-802 GFLKNRIVANLD
+802 GFLQNRIVANLD

-856 FTINTKNF
+856 FTVNTKNF
-864 VGEFKWETNFNMSFN
+864 VGEFKWETSLNMSFN

-909 YKLGG
+909 YELGG
-914 VYQTLDEVFTGPV
+914 IYQTLDEVFTGPV
-927 MENRAAD
+927 MENRAPD

-1018 QLASTLERWTGEGT
+1018 QLATTLERWTGEG
-1032 SSSMPRAIYA
+1032 SSYSMPRAIYA

-1051 TRWLENGS
+1051 TRWLEDGA

-1073 ENWTNR
+1073 EKWIR
-1079 AKVKALRLY
+1079 KAKMKALRLY
-1088 VSFDNLCTIT
+1088 VSLDNLCTIT
-1098 NYSGLDPEVG
+1098 NYSGLDPEAG

>member
-1 MKRARKG
+1 MNMKTEYQCKSRMKHTLLIGTAMFLISPITLFAGVTAHSDAGSETGISNVTQQQQTVKG
-8 HLMTASLIRRL
+8 IIK
-19 CLSLLLLFGGWV
+19 GPDG
-31 SLPVYAQKAITLDL
+31 LPVIAANISQKGTNNATITDL
-45 INQPFSTFIKQV
+45 NGNFTLNVTGRQPVLVISYIGYVTT
-57 EQQTD
+57 E
-62 YKFFFEE
+62 
-69 QSVDV
+69 
-74 NRLVNVK
+74 VNVSGRAF
-81 VQNQDVRVVLNKVLS
+81 VEVVL
-96 GTNITYTIANK
+96 
-107 KILLKKQENSKLQRG
+107 QEDVA
-122 KALPKEIVGS
+122 ALDE
-132 VVGEDGT
+132 
-139 QLIGVSIQVKGKAAG
+139 
-154 TITNGDGNYR
+154 
-164 LVLPDNS
+164 
-171 DAIVV
+171 
-176 TYVGYIPQEISLKN
+176 
-190 NNWQRI
+190 
-196 VLKEDINMLDDVVVV
+196 VVVV
-211 GYGTVKKRD
+211 GYGTMRKKD
-220 LTGAIS
+220 VTGAVSSVRSGEITKNATS
-226 TIKADEMGLAGISS
+226 NVMQAIAGKMSGVQVVQNSGTPGGDVSILIRGVGTINDASP
-240 IGHALEGKAAGLYVR
+240 LYVIDGVPV
-255 QNSAQPGGGLDIL
+255 SGGMW
-268 VRGAGSINANND
+268 
-280 PLYIVDGFPIAKLD
+280 Y
-294 QIASSD
+294 
-300 RKMDPGTQGV
+300 
-310 LNFLNPNDVES
+310 LNPNDVES

-357 NFDYSYGIQHTAK
+357 NFDYSYGIQHSAK
-370 TYDMLNASQYAALH
+370 TYKMLDASQYAALH

-398 PAFSDPESL
+398 PAFADPESL
-407 GTGTDWMDAIF
+407 GAGTDWVDAIF

-465 ISSKI
+465 ISSKLA
-470 VSNVTVRA
+470 SNITVRA

-506 PIQDENGEYAGPT
+506 PIYDDNGEYAGPT

-592 TMQTVSS
+592 TMQTVTS

-604 YLWDNTLNYDKSFGK
+604 YLWDNTLNYDKAFGK
-619 HRINAMVGTSYQE
+619 HRINAMIGTSYQE

-638 SASGSGRA
+638 SAAGSGRA

-658 ATDVGGNSLRWA
+658 ATDVGGNSYRWA

-677 LHYSYDDRYLVTA
+677 LHYSYDDRYLLTA

-720 ESFMQS
+720 EAFMRS
-726 VKPISQLKLRAG
+726 VKPISLLKLRAG

-789 WEAVEQYNVGVDI
+789 WESVEQYNVGLDI
-802 GFLKNRIVANLD
+802 GFLQNRIVTNLD

-856 FTINTKNF
+856 FTVNTKNF
-864 VGEFKWETNFNMSFN
+864 VGEFKWETSLNMSFN

-909 YKLGG
+909 YELGG
-914 VYQTLDEVFTGPV
+914 IYQTLDEVFTGPV
-927 MENRAAD
+927 MENRAPD

-1018 QLASTLERWTGEGT
+1018 QLATTLERWTGEG
-1032 SSSMPRAIYA
+1032 SSYSMPRAIYA

-1051 TRWLENGS
+1051 TRWLEDGA

-1073 ENWTNR
+1073 EKWIR
-1079 AKVKALRLY
+1079 KAKMKALRLY
-1088 VSFDNLCTIT
+1088 VSLDNLCTIT
-1098 NYSGLDPEVG
+1098 NYSGLDPEAG

>member
-1 MKRARKG
+1 MNMKTEYLCKSRMKHILLIGTAMFLISPITLYAGVTVDLNTNTETGIMNGAQQQQTVKG
-8 HLMTASLIRRL
+8 IVK
-19 CLSLLLLFGGWV
+19 GPDG
-31 SLPVYAQKAITLDL
+31 LPVIAANISQKGTNNATITDL
-45 INQPFSTFIKQV
+45 YGNFTLNITGQHPVLVISYIGYVTT
-57 EQQTD
+57 E
-62 YKFFFEE
+62 
-69 QSVDV
+69 
-74 NRLVNVK
+74 VNVSG
-81 VQNQDVRVVLNKVLS
+81 RAFIEVVL
-96 GTNITYTIANK
+96 
-107 KILLKKQENSKLQRG
+107 QEDVE
-122 KALPKEIVGS
+122 ALDE
-132 VVGEDGT
+132 
-139 QLIGVSIQVKGKAAG
+139 
-154 TITNGDGNYR
+154 
-164 LVLPDNS
+164 
-171 DAIVV
+171 
-176 TYVGYIPQEISLKN
+176 
-190 NNWQRI
+190 
-196 VLKEDINMLDDVVVV
+196 VVVV
-211 GYGTVKKRD
+211 GYGTMRKKD
-220 LTGAIS
+220 VTGAVSSVRTEDITKNATS
-226 TIKADEMGLAGISS
+226 NVMQAIAGKMSGVQVVQNSGTPGGDVSILIRGVGTINDASP
-240 IGHALEGKAAGLYVR
+240 LYVIDGVPV
-255 QNSAQPGGGLDIL
+255 SGGMW
-268 VRGAGSINANND
+268 
-280 PLYIVDGFPIAKLD
+280 Y
-294 QIASSD
+294 
-300 RKMDPGTQGV
+300 
-310 LNFLNPNDVES
+310 LNPNDVES

-370 TYDMLNASQYAALH
+370 TYDMLNASQYAVLH

-392 PEYSLN
+392 SEYSLN

-488 TQPVSTVIQNA
+488 IQPVGTVIQNA

-726 VKPISQLKLRAG
+726 VKPISQLKLRVG

-864 VGEFKWETNFNMSFN
+864 VGEFKWETNLNMSFN

>member
-1 MKRARKG
+1 MNMKTEYQCKSRMKHTLLIGTAMFLISPITLFAGVTAHSDAGSETGISNVTQQQQTVKG
-8 HLMTASLIRRL
+8 IIK
-19 CLSLLLLFGGWV
+19 GPDG
-31 SLPVYAQKAITLDL
+31 LPVIAANISQKGTNNATITDL
-45 INQPFSTFIKQV
+45 NGNFTLNVTGRQPVLVISYIGYVTM
-57 EQQTD
+57 E
-62 YKFFFEE
+62 
-69 QSVDV
+69 
-74 NRLVNVK
+74 VNVSGRAF
-81 VQNQDVRVVLNKVLS
+81 VEVVL
-96 GTNITYTIANK
+96 
-107 KILLKKQENSKLQRG
+107 QEDVA
-122 KALPKEIVGS
+122 ALDE
-132 VVGEDGT
+132 
-139 QLIGVSIQVKGKAAG
+139 
-154 TITNGDGNYR
+154 
-164 LVLPDNS
+164 
-171 DAIVV
+171 
-176 TYVGYIPQEISLKN
+176 
-190 NNWQRI
+190 
-196 VLKEDINMLDDVVVV
+196 VVVV
-211 GYGTVKKRD
+211 GYGTMRKKD
-220 LTGAIS
+220 VTGAVSSVRSGEITKNATS
-226 TIKADEMGLAGISS
+226 NVMQAIAGKMSGVQVVQNSGTPGGDVSILIRGVGTINDASP
-240 IGHALEGKAAGLYVR
+240 LYVIDGVPV
-255 QNSAQPGGGLDIL
+255 SGGMW
-268 VRGAGSINANND
+268 
-280 PLYIVDGFPIAKLD
+280 Y
-294 QIASSD
+294 
-300 RKMDPGTQGV
+300 
-310 LNFLNPNDVES
+310 LNPNDVES

-357 NFDYSYGIQHTAK
+357 NFDYSYGIQHSAK
-370 TYDMLNASQYAALH
+370 TYKMLDASQYAALH

-398 PAFSDPESL
+398 PAFADPESL
-407 GTGTDWMDAIF
+407 GAGTDWMDAIF

-465 ISSKI
+465 ISSKLA
-470 VSNVTVRA
+470 SNITVRA

-506 PIQDENGEYAGPT
+506 PIYDDNGEYAGPT

-592 TMQTVSS
+592 TMQTVTS

-604 YLWDNTLNYDKSFGK
+604 YLWDNTLNYDKAFGK
-619 HRINAMVGTSYQE
+619 HRINAMIGTSYQE

-638 SASGSGRA
+638 SAAGSGRA

-658 ATDVGGNSLRWA
+658 ATDVGGNSYRWA

-677 LHYSYDDRYLVTA
+677 LHYSYDDRYLLTA

-720 ESFMQS
+720 EAFMQS
-726 VKPISQLKLRAG
+726 VKPVSLLKLRAG

-789 WEAVEQYNVGVDI
+789 WESVEQYNVGLDI
-802 GFLKNRIVANLD
+802 GFLQNRIVANLD

-856 FTINTKNF
+856 FTVNTKNF
-864 VGEFKWETNFNMSFN
+864 VGEFKWETSLNMSFN

-909 YKLGG
+909 YELGG
-914 VYQTLDEVFTGPV
+914 IYQTLDEVFTGPV
-927 MENRAAD
+927 MENRAPD

-1018 QLASTLERWTGEGT
+1018 QLATTLERWTGEG
-1032 SSSMPRAIYA
+1032 SSYSMPRAIYA

-1051 TRWLENGS
+1051 TRWLEDGA

-1073 ENWTNR
+1073 EKWIR
-1079 AKVKALRLY
+1079 KAKMKALRLY
-1088 VSFDNLCTIT
+1088 VSLDNLCTIT
-1098 NYSGLDPEVG
+1098 NYSGLDPEAG

>member
-1 MKRARKG
+1 MNMKTEYQCKSRMKHTLLIGTAMFLISPITLFAGVTAHSDAGSETGISNVTQQQQTVKG
-8 HLMTASLIRRL
+8 IIK
-19 CLSLLLLFGGWV
+19 GPDG
-31 SLPVYAQKAITLDL
+31 LPVIAANISQKGTNNATITDL
-45 INQPFSTFIKQV
+45 NGNFTLNVTGRQPVLVISYIGYVTT
-57 EQQTD
+57 E
-62 YKFFFEE
+62 
-69 QSVDV
+69 
-74 NRLVNVK
+74 VNVSGRAF
-81 VQNQDVRVVLNKVLS
+81 VEVVL
-96 GTNITYTIANK
+96 
-107 KILLKKQENSKLQRG
+107 QEDVA
-122 KALPKEIVGS
+122 ALDE
-132 VVGEDGT
+132 
-139 QLIGVSIQVKGKAAG
+139 
-154 TITNGDGNYR
+154 
-164 LVLPDNS
+164 
-171 DAIVV
+171 
-176 TYVGYIPQEISLKN
+176 
-190 NNWQRI
+190 
-196 VLKEDINMLDDVVVV
+196 VVVV
-211 GYGTVKKRD
+211 GYGTMRKKD
-220 LTGAIS
+220 VTGAVSSVRSGEITKNATS
-226 TIKADEMGLAGISS
+226 NVMQAIAGKMSGVQVVQNSGTPGGDVSILIRGVGTINDASP
-240 IGHALEGKAAGLYVR
+240 LYVIDGVPV
-255 QNSAQPGGGLDIL
+255 SGGMW
-268 VRGAGSINANND
+268 
-280 PLYIVDGFPIAKLD
+280 Y
-294 QIASSD
+294 
-300 RKMDPGTQGV
+300 
-310 LNFLNPNDVES
+310 LNPNDVES

-357 NFDYSYGIQHTAK
+357 NFDYSYGIQHSAK
-370 TYDMLNASQYAALH
+370 TYKMLDASQYAALH

-398 PAFSDPESL
+398 PAFADPESL
-407 GTGTDWMDAIF
+407 GAGTDWMDAIF

-465 ISSKI
+465 ISSKLA
-470 VSNVTVRA
+470 SNITVRA

-506 PIQDENGEYAGPT
+506 PIYDDNGEYAGPT

-592 TMQTVSS
+592 TMQTVTS

-604 YLWDNTLNYDKSFGK
+604 YLWDNTLNYDKAFGK
-619 HRINAMVGTSYQE
+619 HRINAMIGTSYQE

-638 SASGSGRA
+638 SAAGSGRA

-658 ATDVGGNSLRWA
+658 ATDVGGNSYRWA

-677 LHYSYDDRYLVTA
+677 LHYSYDDRYLLTA

-720 ESFMQS
+720 EAFMQS
-726 VKPISQLKLRAG
+726 VKPVSLLKLRAG

-789 WEAVEQYNVGVDI
+789 WESVEQYNVGLDI
-802 GFLKNRIVANLD
+802 GFLQNRIVANLD

-856 FTINTKNF
+856 FTVNTKNF
-864 VGEFKWETNFNMSFN
+864 VGEFKWETSLNMSFN

-909 YKLGG
+909 YELGG
-914 VYQTLDEVFTGPV
+914 IYQTLDEVFTGPV
-927 MENRAAD
+927 MENRAPD

-1018 QLASTLERWTGEGT
+1018 QLATTLERWTGEG
-1032 SSSMPRAIYA
+1032 SSYSMPRAIYA

-1051 TRWLENGS
+1051 TRWLEDGA

-1073 ENWTNR
+1073 EKWIR
-1079 AKVKALRLY
+1079 KAKMKAMRLY
-1088 VSFDNLCTIT
+1088 VSLDNLCTIT
-1098 NYSGLDPEVG
+1098 NYSGLDPEAG

>member
-1 MKRARKG
+1 MNMKTEYQCKSRMKHTLLIGTAMFLISPITLFAGVTAHSDAGSETGISNVTQQQQTVKG
-8 HLMTASLIRRL
+8 IIK
-19 CLSLLLLFGGWV
+19 GPDG
-31 SLPVYAQKAITLDL
+31 LPVIAANISQKGTNNATITDL
-45 INQPFSTFIKQV
+45 NGNFTLNVTGRQPVLVISYIGYVTT
-57 EQQTD
+57 E
-62 YKFFFEE
+62 
-69 QSVDV
+69 
-74 NRLVNVK
+74 VNVSGRAF
-81 VQNQDVRVVLNKVLS
+81 VEVVL
-96 GTNITYTIANK
+96 
-107 KILLKKQENSKLQRG
+107 QEDVA
-122 KALPKEIVGS
+122 ALDE
-132 VVGEDGT
+132 
-139 QLIGVSIQVKGKAAG
+139 
-154 TITNGDGNYR
+154 
-164 LVLPDNS
+164 
-171 DAIVV
+171 
-176 TYVGYIPQEISLKN
+176 
-190 NNWQRI
+190 
-196 VLKEDINMLDDVVVV
+196 VVVV
-211 GYGTVKKRD
+211 GYGTMRKKD
-220 LTGAIS
+220 VTGAVSSVRSGEITKNATS
-226 TIKADEMGLAGISS
+226 NVMQAIAGKMSGVQVVQNSGTPGGDVSILIRGVGTINDASP
-240 IGHALEGKAAGLYVR
+240 LYVIDGVPV
-255 QNSAQPGGGLDIL
+255 SGGMW
-268 VRGAGSINANND
+268 
-280 PLYIVDGFPIAKLD
+280 Y
-294 QIASSD
+294 
-300 RKMDPGTQGV
+300 
-310 LNFLNPNDVES
+310 LNPNDVES

-357 NFDYSYGIQHTAK
+357 NFDYSYGIQHSAK
-370 TYDMLNASQYAALH
+370 TYKMLDASQYAALH

-398 PAFSDPESL
+398 PAFADPESL
-407 GTGTDWMDAIF
+407 GAGTDWMDAIF

-465 ISSKI
+465 ISSKLA
-470 VSNVTVRA
+470 SNITVRA

-506 PIQDENGEYAGPT
+506 PIYDDNGEYAGPT

-592 TMQTVSS
+592 TMQTVTS

-604 YLWDNTLNYDKSFGK
+604 YLWDNTLNYDKAFGK
-619 HRINAMVGTSYQE
+619 HRINAMIGTSYQE

-638 SASGSGRA
+638 SAAGSGRA

-658 ATDVGGNSLRWA
+658 ATDVGGNSYRWA

-677 LHYSYDDRYLVTA
+677 LHYSYDDRYLLTA

-720 ESFMQS
+720 EAFMQS
-726 VKPISQLKLRAG
+726 VKPVSLLKLRAG

-789 WEAVEQYNVGVDI
+789 WESVEQYNVGLDI
-802 GFLKNRIVANLD
+802 GFLQNRIVANLD

-856 FTINTKNF
+856 FTVNTKNF
-864 VGEFKWETNFNMSFN
+864 VGEFKWETSLNMSFN

-909 YKLGG
+909 YELGG
-914 VYQTLDEVFTGPV
+914 IYQTLDEVFTGPV
-927 MENRAAD
+927 MENRAPD

-1018 QLASTLERWTGEGT
+1018 QLATTLERWTGEG
-1032 SSSMPRAIYA
+1032 SSYSMPRAIYA

-1051 TRWLENGS
+1051 TRWLEDGA

-1073 ENWTNR
+1073 EKWIR
-1079 AKVKALRLY
+1079 KAKMKALRLY
-1088 VSFDNLCTIT
+1088 VSLDNLCTIT
-1098 NYSGLDPEVG
+1098 NYSGLDPEAG

-1128 VKF
+1128 VKFQ

>member
-1 MKRARKG
+1 MNMKTEYLCKSRIKHILLIGTAMFLISPITLYAGVTVDLNTNTETGIMNVAQQQQQTVKG
-8 HLMTASLIRRL
+8 IVK
-19 CLSLLLLFGGWV
+19 GPDG
-31 SLPVYAQKAITLDL
+31 LPVIAANISQKGTNNATITDL
-45 INQPFSTFIKQV
+45 YGNFTLNITGQHPVLVISYIGYVTT
-57 EQQTD
+57 E
-62 YKFFFEE
+62 
-69 QSVDV
+69 
-74 NRLVNVK
+74 VNVSG
-81 VQNQDVRVVLNKVLS
+81 RAFIEVVL
-96 GTNITYTIANK
+96 
-107 KILLKKQENSKLQRG
+107 QEDVE
-122 KALPKEIVGS
+122 ALDE
-132 VVGEDGT
+132 
-139 QLIGVSIQVKGKAAG
+139 
-154 TITNGDGNYR
+154 
-164 LVLPDNS
+164 
-171 DAIVV
+171 
-176 TYVGYIPQEISLKN
+176 
-190 NNWQRI
+190 
-196 VLKEDINMLDDVVVV
+196 VVVV
-211 GYGTVKKRD
+211 GYGTMRKKD
-220 LTGAIS
+220 VTGAVSSVRTEDITKNATS
-226 TIKADEMGLAGISS
+226 NVMQAIAGKMSGVQVVQNSGTPGGDVSILIRGVGTINDASP
-240 IGHALEGKAAGLYVR
+240 LYVIDGVPV
-255 QNSAQPGGGLDIL
+255 SGGMW
-268 VRGAGSINANND
+268 
-280 PLYIVDGFPIAKLD
+280 Y
-294 QIASSD
+294 
-300 RKMDPGTQGV
+300 
-310 LNFLNPNDVES
+310 LNPNDVES

-537 QNYRMKGFRML
+537 QNYRMKGFCML

-557 IKGLKFKT
+557 VKGLKFKT

-619 HRINAMVGTSYQE
+619 HRINAMAGTSYQE

-743 NQNIGAYAFADK
+743 NQNIGAYTFADK

-864 VGEFKWETNFNMSFN
+864 VGEFKWETNLNMSFN

-884 SIGGPEIL
+884 SIGGPEIM

>member
-1 MKRARKG
+1 MNMKTEYQCKSRMKHTLLIGTAMFLISPITLFAGVTAHSDAGSETGISNVTQQQQTVKG
-8 HLMTASLIRRL
+8 IIK
-19 CLSLLLLFGGWV
+19 GPDG
-31 SLPVYAQKAITLDL
+31 LPVIAANISQKGTNNATITDL
-45 INQPFSTFIKQV
+45 NGNFTLNVTGRQPVLVISYIGYVTT
-57 EQQTD
+57 E
-62 YKFFFEE
+62 
-69 QSVDV
+69 
-74 NRLVNVK
+74 VNVSGRAF
-81 VQNQDVRVVLNKVLS
+81 VEVVL
-96 GTNITYTIANK
+96 
-107 KILLKKQENSKLQRG
+107 QEDVA
-122 KALPKEIVGS
+122 ALDE
-132 VVGEDGT
+132 
-139 QLIGVSIQVKGKAAG
+139 
-154 TITNGDGNYR
+154 
-164 LVLPDNS
+164 
-171 DAIVV
+171 
-176 TYVGYIPQEISLKN
+176 
-190 NNWQRI
+190 
-196 VLKEDINMLDDVVVV
+196 VVVV
-211 GYGTVKKRD
+211 GYGTMRKKD
-220 LTGAIS
+220 VTGAVSSVRSGEITKNATS
-226 TIKADEMGLAGISS
+226 NVMQAIAGKMSGVQVVQNSGTPGGDVSILIRGVGTINDASP
-240 IGHALEGKAAGLYVR
+240 LYVIDGVPV
-255 QNSAQPGGGLDIL
+255 SGGMW
-268 VRGAGSINANND
+268 
-280 PLYIVDGFPIAKLD
+280 Y
-294 QIASSD
+294 
-300 RKMDPGTQGV
+300 
-310 LNFLNPNDVES
+310 LNPNDVES

-357 NFDYSYGIQHTAK
+357 NFDYSYGIQHSAK
-370 TYDMLNASQYAALH
+370 TYKMLDASQYAALH

-398 PAFSDPESL
+398 PAFADPESL
-407 GTGTDWMDAIF
+407 GAGTDWMDAIF

-465 ISSKI
+465 ISSKLA
-470 VSNVTVRA
+470 SNITVRA

-506 PIQDENGEYAGPT
+506 PIYDDNGEYAGPT

-557 IKGLKFKT
+557 IKGLKFTT

-592 TMQTVSS
+592 TMQTVTS

-604 YLWDNTLNYDKSFGK
+604 YLWDNTLNYDKAFGK
-619 HRINAMVGTSYQE
+619 HRINAMIGTSYQE

-638 SASGSGRA
+638 SAAGSGRA

-658 ATDVGGNSLRWA
+658 ATDVGGNSYRWA

-677 LHYSYDDRYLVTA
+677 LHYSYDDRYLLTA

-720 ESFMQS
+720 EAFMQS
-726 VKPISQLKLRAG
+726 VKPVSLLKLRAG

-789 WEAVEQYNVGVDI
+789 WESVEQYNVGLDI
-802 GFLKNRIVANLD
+802 GFLQNRIVANLD

-856 FTINTKNF
+856 FTVNTKNF
-864 VGEFKWETNFNMSFN
+864 VGEFKWETSLNMSFN

-909 YKLGG
+909 YELGG
-914 VYQTLDEVFTGPV
+914 IYQTLDEVFTGPV
-927 MENRAAD
+927 MENRAPD

-1018 QLASTLERWTGEGT
+1018 QLATTLERWTGEG
-1032 SSSMPRAIYA
+1032 SSYSMPRAIYA

-1051 TRWLENGS
+1051 TRWLEDGA

-1073 ENWTNR
+1073 EKWIR
-1079 AKVKALRLY
+1079 KAKMKALRLY
-1088 VSFDNLCTIT
+1088 VSLDNLCTIT
-1098 NYSGLDPEVG
+1098 NYSGLDPEAG

>member
-1 MKRARKG
+1 MNMKTEYLCKSRIKHILLIGTAMFLISPITLYAGVTVDLNTNTETGIMNGAQQQQTVKG
-8 HLMTASLIRRL
+8 IVK
-19 CLSLLLLFGGWV
+19 GPDG
-31 SLPVYAQKAITLDL
+31 LPVIAANISQKGTNNATITDL
-45 INQPFSTFIKQV
+45 YGNFTLNITGQHPVLVISYIGYVTT
-57 EQQTD
+57 E
-62 YKFFFEE
+62 
-69 QSVDV
+69 
-74 NRLVNVK
+74 VNVSG
-81 VQNQDVRVVLNKVLS
+81 RAFIEVVL
-96 GTNITYTIANK
+96 
-107 KILLKKQENSKLQRG
+107 QEDVE
-122 KALPKEIVGS
+122 ALDE
-132 VVGEDGT
+132 
-139 QLIGVSIQVKGKAAG
+139 
-154 TITNGDGNYR
+154 
-164 LVLPDNS
+164 
-171 DAIVV
+171 
-176 TYVGYIPQEISLKN
+176 
-190 NNWQRI
+190 
-196 VLKEDINMLDDVVVV
+196 VVVV
-211 GYGTVKKRD
+211 GYGTMRKKD
-220 LTGAIS
+220 VTGAVSSVRTEDITKNATS
-226 TIKADEMGLAGISS
+226 NVMQAIAGKMSGVQVVQNSGTPGGDVSILIRGVGTINDASP
-240 IGHALEGKAAGLYVR
+240 LYVIDGVPV
-255 QNSAQPGGGLDIL
+255 SGGMW
-268 VRGAGSINANND
+268 
-280 PLYIVDGFPIAKLD
+280 Y
-294 QIASSD
+294 
-300 RKMDPGTQGV
+300 
-310 LNFLNPNDVES
+310 LNPNDVES

-488 TQPVSTVIQNA
+488 TQPVGTVIQNA

-726 VKPISQLKLRAG
+726 VKPISQLKLRVG

-766 QRGFESNLVNL
+766 QRGFESNLVN
-777 IYPYLLSNPSVK
+777 
-789 WEAVEQYNVGVDI
+789 
-802 GFLKNRIVANLD
+802 
-814 FYVKNTR
+814 
-821 DMLTKKPVPQTSGTS
+821 
-836 LEQADWPPVNIGKVL
+836 
-851 NRGFE
+851 
-856 FTINTKNF
+856 
-864 VGEFKWETNFNMSFN
+864 
-879 HNEVV
+879 
-884 SIGGPEIL
+884 
-892 NGVSLIREGQP
+892 
-903 INSFYG
+903 
-909 YKLGG
+909 
-914 VYQTLDEVFTGPV
+914 
-927 MENRAAD
+927 
-934 KASHNPYKNT
+934 
-944 SPGDMWFVDVD
+944 
-955 GNGEINDLDR
+955 
-965 TVIGN
+965 
-970 PSPDCIFGFNNTFSY
+970 
-985 KNFDLSIFFQ
+985 
-995 GALGNQVWNG
+995 
-1005 VRASHESMNSTYN
+1005 
-1018 QLASTLERWTGEGT
+1018 
-1032 SSSMPRAIYA
+1032 
-1042 DPNNNSRAS
+1042 
-1051 TRWLENGS
+1051 
-1059 YAKLKNLTFGYTLP
+1059 
-1073 ENWTNR
+1073 
-1079 AKVKALRLY
+1079 
-1088 VSFDNLCTIT
+1088 
-1098 NYSGLDPEVG
+1098 
-1108 LSGLDYG
+1108 
-1115 VYPSA
+1115 
-1120 RTYMFGVS
+1120 
-1128 VKF
+1128 

>member
-1 MKRARKG
+1 MNMKTEYQCKSRMKHTLLIGTAMFLISPITLFAGVTAHSDAGSETGISNVTQQQQTVKG
-8 HLMTASLIRRL
+8 IIK
-19 CLSLLLLFGGWV
+19 GPDG
-31 SLPVYAQKAITLDL
+31 LPVIAANISQKGTNNATITDL
-45 INQPFSTFIKQV
+45 NGNFTLNVTGRQPVLVISYIGYVTT
-57 EQQTD
+57 E
-62 YKFFFEE
+62 
-69 QSVDV
+69 
-74 NRLVNVK
+74 VNVSGRAF
-81 VQNQDVRVVLNKVLS
+81 VEVVL
-96 GTNITYTIANK
+96 
-107 KILLKKQENSKLQRG
+107 QEDVA
-122 KALPKEIVGS
+122 ALDE
-132 VVGEDGT
+132 
-139 QLIGVSIQVKGKAAG
+139 
-154 TITNGDGNYR
+154 
-164 LVLPDNS
+164 
-171 DAIVV
+171 
-176 TYVGYIPQEISLKN
+176 
-190 NNWQRI
+190 
-196 VLKEDINMLDDVVVV
+196 VVVV
-211 GYGTVKKRD
+211 GYGTMRKKD
-220 LTGAIS
+220 VTGAVSSVRSGEITKNATS
-226 TIKADEMGLAGISS
+226 NVMQAIAGKMSGVQVVQNSGTPGGDVSILIRGVGTINDASP
-240 IGHALEGKAAGLYVR
+240 LYVIDGVPV
-255 QNSAQPGGGLDIL
+255 SGGMW
-268 VRGAGSINANND
+268 
-280 PLYIVDGFPIAKLD
+280 Y
-294 QIASSD
+294 
-300 RKMDPGTQGV
+300 
-310 LNFLNPNDVES
+310 LNPNDVES

-357 NFDYSYGIQHTAK
+357 NFDYSYGIQHSAK
-370 TYDMLNASQYAALH
+370 TYKMLDASQYAALH

-398 PAFSDPESL
+398 PAFADPESL
-407 GTGTDWMDAIF
+407 GAGTDWMDAIF

-465 ISSKI
+465 ISSKLA
-470 VSNVTVRA
+470 SNITVRA

-506 PIQDENGEYAGPT
+506 PIYDDNGEYAGPT

-592 TMQTVSS
+592 TMQTVTS

-604 YLWDNTLNYDKSFGK
+604 YLWDNTLNYDKAFGK
-619 HRINAMVGTSYQE
+619 HRINAMIGTSYQE

-638 SASGSGRA
+638 SAAGSGRA

-658 ATDVGGNSLRWA
+658 ATDVGGNSYRWA

-677 LHYSYDDRYLVTA
+677 LHYSYDDRYLLTA

-720 ESFMQS
+720 EAFMQS
-726 VKPISQLKLRAG
+726 VKPVSLLKLRAG

-789 WEAVEQYNVGVDI
+789 WESVEQYNVGLDI
-802 GFLKNRIVANLD
+802 GFLQNRIVANLD

-856 FTINTKNF
+856 FTVNTKNF
-864 VGEFKWETNFNMSFN
+864 VGEFKWETSLNMSFN

-909 YKLGG
+909 YELGG
-914 VYQTLDEVFTGPV
+914 IYQTLDEVFTGPV
-927 MENRAAD
+927 MENRAPD

-1018 QLASTLERWTGEGT
+1018 QLATTLERWTGEG
-1032 SSSMPRAIYA
+1032 SSYSMPRAIYA

-1051 TRWLENGS
+1051 TRWLEDGA

-1073 ENWTNR
+1073 EKWIR
-1079 AKVKALRLY
+1079 KAKMKALRLY
-1088 VSFDNLCTIT
+1088 VSLDNLCTIT
-1098 NYSGLDPEVG
+1098 NYSGLDPEAG

-1120 RTYMFGVS
+1120 RTYMYGVS